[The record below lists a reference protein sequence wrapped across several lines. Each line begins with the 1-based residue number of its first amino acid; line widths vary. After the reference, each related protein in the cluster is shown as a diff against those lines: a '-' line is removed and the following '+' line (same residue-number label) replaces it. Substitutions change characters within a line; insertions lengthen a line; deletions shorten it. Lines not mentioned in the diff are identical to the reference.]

1 MASTTKYAGT
11 VTQTTGGHYVSFDYL
26 NNIRNA
32 AENSHAVSS
41 ILIQGKSETKNRP
54 STISCTGFGFNLPL
68 GAEPTKII
76 VEYRHRKNTGSDYSS
91 KYPKRVVNIPA
102 PTISL
107 LGVSGFSGKGVAPT
121 TSMKTN
127 TKTFNVKGKI
137 TRAQLNSG
145 NFGCR
150 INYPTN
156 TNKWNGYLR
165 ISYVRVRVEYVLS
178 DYTVKVDAIDGYN
191 NEAFDVTLRV
201 SNKNLTRYNPSLTL
215 TTPVGFTYESYEG
228 TGKITKVN
236 NTTYRW
242 EPNVGGSGTSNV
254 TLRFTPSVTYPS
266 GSDVFTGSFTL
277 SESLNGANATKTISI
292 REKPQTGEETGTGEQ
307 GKQINKDT
315 DKYEDILK
323 VVENEAFK
331 LDMDFST
338 VDWENEDI
346 HIVLRIDNGEWYCL
360 ARETFDENT
369 PTTGIL
375 QYKLPYH
382 SSWHNY
388 DVHPIDIT
396 DTDITED
403 KKINCEFRILSFSAT
418 FYNVDRQ
425 RNEKNEGNYVMEI
438 YSIDIYTSEPT
449 GTFHKFLRV
458 QVRPSEESF
467 STPNYTFLTI
477 SEEEFD
483 RLGTGYPYVFQSDV
497 KHTTTNLSELDFYK
511 NNRLGVF
518 NNAIEDNITITTST
532 DPETGEVTE
541 TVTDSTDYANLT
553 NAEIFNNAE
562 YWSNAPTTV
571 NEYNN
576 LECEFTY
583 NENYPLYL
591 IFTGDYPETTT
602 YGYDMGTIT
611 HNNPAII
618 EKQVYK
624 GREATGNYPEPITN
638 LLDENIAETSIPN
651 LDTTETIILYD
662 FPLEEEYG
670 TDETHS
676 IRGIEVTGTIEQAD
690 EMVLSAKLV
699 SPSGETGER
708 TIILNNQDTT
718 DSQTEFRFGGLG
730 DLWGF
735 QTTDLTSLEDWEVQ
749 IFANN
754 ILLEEEANLNFGDI
768 RIGFYIEQLQEQ
780 LINVKVNGEDLS
792 YYGAF
797 IEDAQIPEGLD
808 TDTSFLSI
816 DGTDTNDAYRQ
827 NIREKTIEL
836 EMSIGECDLQTSTD
850 MLRQLTKLLVNEKD
864 EYNRPIPNTIEF
876 SHYPDVYFEYIMT
889 DTMDISTSAGAYNIK
904 AKLTIPAGTAYSKQ
918 NTSTNITG
926 FVQGIASVNPVI
938 SLKAQDN
945 VITLQETVTGQKFT
959 IGYDGDWQTGIVE
972 IDCEERKVYHKTNED
987 DTEPTDLSRY
997 VDFNSDWFNLHGEYN
1012 FNASGCTVRKVE
1024 FTERW

>member
-1 MASTTKYAGT
+1 MASVTKYAGT

-26 NNIRNA
+26 SNIRNA
-32 AENSHAVSS
+32 AEDSHAVSS

-54 STISCTGFGFNLPL
+54 STISCTGFNFNLPL

-91 KYPKRVVNIPA
+91 KYPKRVLNIPA

-107 LGVSGFSGKGVAPT
+107 LGVSGFSAKGVAPT

-137 TRAQLNSG
+137 SRAQLNSAG
-145 NFGCR
+145 FGCR

-165 ISYVRVRVEYVLS
+165 VSYVRIKVEYVLS
-178 DYTVKVDAIDGYN
+178 DYTVKVDAVDGYN
-191 NEAFDVTLRV
+191 QEPFDVTLRV
-201 SNKNLTRYNPSLTL
+201 SNKNLTRYNPTLTL
-215 TTPVGFTYESYEG
+215 TTPVGFSYESYEG
-228 TGKITKVN
+228 TGKVTRVN

-242 EPNVGGSGTSNV
+242 EPSVGGSGTSNV
-254 TLRFTPSVTYPS
+254 TVRFTPSVTYPS
-266 GSDVFTGSFTL
+266 GSDVFTGTFTL
-277 SESLNGANATKTISI
+277 SESLNGANATKTVNITERPPSKQEDVTPDAPPIIDEDNSQTNVKKYNQVKVNEIISI
-292 REKPQTGEETGTGEQ
+292 GLPTPPNLPIFFAFPIGSDG
-307 GKQINKDT
+307 N
-315 DKYEDILK
+315 ILFT
-323 VVENEAFK
+323 NQNTPIC
-331 LDMDFST
+331 M
-338 VDWENEDI
+338 
-346 HIVLRIDNGEWYCL
+346 
-360 ARETFDENT
+360 RETEEYNWQEITKYYEEEYDGYPVPQSVFDKHTIKSQTVGRYVIQIFE
-369 PTTGIL
+369 
-375 QYKLPYH
+375 YKY
-382 SSWHNY
+382 
-388 DVHPIDIT
+388 T
-396 DTDITED
+396 TDITYYAGGYDVATPLYEYYVEIIPDEED
-403 KKINCEFRILSFSAT
+403 LTIPNFTVL
-418 FYNVDRQ
+418 
-425 RNEKNEGNYVMEI
+425 
-438 YSIDIYTSEPT
+438 EPT
-449 GTFHKFLRV
+449 
-458 QVRPSEESF
+458 
-467 STPNYTFLTI
+467 
-477 SEEEFD
+477 EEELD
-483 RLGTGYPYVFQSDV
+483 RLGTGYPYVLQSDI
-497 KHTTTNLSELDFYK
+497 KHTTSDSYERDWYK
-511 NNRLGVF
+511 NNRLAVF
-518 NNAIEDNITITTST
+518 NNPIEDNITITTET
-532 DPETGEVTE
+532 DQITGEVTE
-541 TVTDSTDYANLT
+541 TVTDSTDYDNLT
-553 NAEIFNNAE
+553 PTQIFENAE
-562 YWSNAPTTV
+562 YWSSETGGL

-576 LECEFTY
+576 VDCDFTY

-602 YGYDMGTIT
+602 LGYDRGTIT

-624 GREATGNYPEPITN
+624 GREPTGNYPEPISN

-651 LDTTETIILYD
+651 LDTIETIVLYD
-662 FPLEEEYG
+662 FPLDEDYG

-690 EMVLSAKLV
+690 EMVLSAKIV

-708 TIILNNQDTT
+708 TIIINNQDTV
-718 DSQTEFRFGGLG
+718 DSETEFKFGGLG

-768 RIGFYIEQLQEQ
+768 RVGFYIEQLQEQ

-797 IEDAQIPEGLD
+797 IEDAEIPEGLD

-889 DTMDISTSAGAYNIK
+889 DTMDITTSAGSYNIK

-926 FVQGIASVNPVI
+926 FVQGIASVNPII

-987 DTEPTDLSRY
+987 DTEPTDLSKY

>member
-1 MASTTKYAGT
+1 MASVTKYAGT
-11 VTQTTGGHYVSFDYL
+11 VTQTTGGPFVPFDYL
-26 NNIRNA
+26 GNIRNA

-41 ILIQGKSETKNRP
+41 ILIQGKHETKTRP
-54 STISCTGFGFNLPL
+54 SMISCTGFNFNLPL

-91 KYPKRVVNIPA
+91 KHPKRVLNIPA

-121 TSMKTN
+121 TSMKTS

-150 INYPTN
+150 INYPAN

-178 DYTVKVDAIDGYN
+178 DYTVKVDAVDGYN
-191 NEAFDVTLRV
+191 NEPFDVTLRV
-201 SNKNLTRYNPSLTL
+201 SNKNLTKYNPSLTL
-215 TTPVGFTYESYEG
+215 TVPVGFSYESYEG

-242 EPNVGGSGTSNV
+242 EPNVGGSGSSNV
-254 TLRFTPSVTYPS
+254 TLSFIPSVTYPS
-266 GSDVFTGSFTL
+266 GSGVFTGTFTL
-277 SESLNGANATKTISI
+277 SESLNGANASKSVSI
-292 REKPQTGEETGTGEQ
+292 REKPVTSEESETGGTTDVSS
-307 GKQINKDT
+307 DT
-315 DKYEDILK
+315 DDDGNMIIDMPDDI
-323 VVENEAFK
+323 VYQVINEEFK
-331 LDMDFST
+331 FT
-338 VDWENEDI
+338 VRKEDI
-346 HIVLRIDNGEWYCL
+346 HYYETIGKWRQYIRLDPETTTIRADTETTADVRYESILDSVGILIVSDWGEEESVNYL
-360 ARETFDENT
+360 IQFTAIGEQTLSLTSNSGAVDYHFYVRPQTKGVVNSILLQ
-369 PTTGIL
+369 PTT
-375 QYKLPYH
+375 
-382 SSWHNY
+382 
-388 DVHPIDIT
+388 
-396 DTDITED
+396 
-403 KKINCEFRILSFSAT
+403 
-418 FYNVDRQ
+418 
-425 RNEKNEGNYVMEI
+425 
-438 YSIDIYTSEPT
+438 
-449 GTFHKFLRV
+449 
-458 QVRPSEESF
+458 EE
-467 STPNYTFLTI
+467 L
-477 SEEEFD
+477 D
-483 RLGTGYPYVFQSDV
+483 RLGTGYPYICQADM
-497 KHTTTNLSELDFYK
+497 KQTTTDTYKRNWYK
-511 NNRLGVF
+511 NNRIGVF
-518 NNAIEDNITITTST
+518 NNPITDNITITETT

-541 TVTDSTDYANLT
+541 TITDTTDYENLT
-553 NAEIFNNAE
+553 PNQIIENAE
-562 YWSNAPTTV
+562 YWSQDLAGINTYDNV
-571 NEYNN
+571 D
-576 LECEFTY
+576 CEFTY
-583 NENYPLYL
+583 NENYPLY
-591 IFTGDYPETTT
+591 IIITGDHTEAESAGFDP
-602 YGYDMGTIT
+602 GNIT
-611 HNNPAII
+611 FDNICII
-618 EKQVYK
+618 EKAVYSK
-624 GREATGNYPEPITN
+624 REATGNYPEPISN

-651 LDTTETIILYD
+651 LDTTETIVLYD

-708 TIILNNQDTT
+708 TIILNNQDTI
-718 DSQTEFRFGGLG
+718 DSETEFKFGGLG

-749 IFANN
+749 ICANN

-827 NIREKTIEL
+827 NIREKEIEL

-889 DTMDISTSAGAYNIK
+889 DTMDIKTSAGAYNIK

-926 FVQGIASVNPVI
+926 FVQGIASVNPII
-938 SLKAQDN
+938 SLKAQEE

-972 IDCEERKVYHKTNED
+972 IDCEERKVYHRTNED
-987 DTEPTDLSRY
+987 DTEPTDLSKY

>member
-1 MASTTKYAGT
+1 MIVMASVTKYAGT

-26 NNIRNA
+26 SNIRNA
-32 AENSHAVSS
+32 AEGSHAVSS
-41 ILIQGKSETKNRP
+41 VLIQGKSETKNRP

-137 TRAQLNSG
+137 TRAQLNSAG
-145 NFGCR
+145 FGCR

-165 ISYVRVRVEYVLS
+165 ISYVRIKVEYVLS
-178 DYTVKVDAIDGYN
+178 DYTVKVDAVDGYN
-191 NEAFDVTLRV
+191 NEPFDVTLRV
-201 SNKNLTRYNPSLTL
+201 SNKNLTRYNPTLTL
-215 TTPVGFTYESYEG
+215 TTPIGFTYDKYEG

-242 EPNVGGSGTSNV
+242 EPSVGGSGSSNV
-254 TLRFTPSVTYPS
+254 TVRFTPSVTYPS
-266 GSDVFTGSFTL
+266 GSDVFTGTFTL
-277 SESLNGANATKTISI
+277 SESLNGANASKSVSI
-292 REKPQTGEETGTGEQ
+292 REKPVTSEESETGGTTDVESDTDDDGNMVIDMPSDTVYQTQNEEFAFTIRKEDMPYHEINDDEGIWWQVVRFAPQTLTIRPDMETTADIRYQPNMGGSGGEFRVYDWGEEESVNYLIRFTVPGVRTISLVNLSGDFVDYPFYVLPQDTGVV
-307 GKQINKDT
+307 NS
-315 DKYEDILK
+315 IL
-323 VVENEAFK
+323 
-331 LDMDFST
+331 
-338 VDWENEDI
+338 
-346 HIVLRIDNGEWYCL
+346 
-360 ARETFDENT
+360 
-369 PTTGIL
+369 L
-375 QYKLPYH
+375 Q
-382 SSWHNY
+382 
-388 DVHPIDIT
+388 
-396 DTDITED
+396 
-403 KKINCEFRILSFSAT
+403 
-418 FYNVDRQ
+418 
-425 RNEKNEGNYVMEI
+425 
-438 YSIDIYTSEPT
+438 
-449 GTFHKFLRV
+449 
-458 QVRPSEESF
+458 PSEEE
-467 STPNYTFLTI
+467 T
-477 SEEEFD
+477 D
-483 RLGTGYPYVFQSDV
+483 RLGTGYPYIAQADM
-497 KHTTTNLSELDFYK
+497 KQTTTDTYKRNWYK
-511 NNRLGVF
+511 NNRIGVF
-518 NNAIEDNITITTST
+518 NNPITDNITITTET
-532 DPETGEVTE
+532 DQDTGEITE
-541 TVTDSTDYANLT
+541 TITDTTDYQNLT
-553 NAEIFNNAE
+553 TSQIIENAE
-562 YWSNAPTTV
+562 YWSQDLAGINQYEGV
-571 NEYNN
+571 D
-576 LECEFTY
+576 CEFTY

-591 IFTGDYPETTT
+591 IITGDHTEAESAGFDP
-602 YGYDMGTIT
+602 GNIT
-611 HNNPAII
+611 FNNVNII
-618 EKQVYK
+618 EKSVYK
-624 GREATGNYPEPITN
+624 GREQTGNYPEPISN

-708 TIILNNQDTT
+708 TIIINNQDTM

-797 IEDAQIPEGLD
+797 IEDAKIPEGLD

-827 NIREKTIEL
+827 NIREKVIEL

-889 DTMDISTSAGAYNIK
+889 DTMDITTSAGSYTIK

-926 FVQGIASVNPVI
+926 FVQGIASVNPII

-987 DTEPTDLSRY
+987 DTEPTDLSKY

>member
-1 MASTTKYAGT
+1 MASVTKYAGT
-11 VTQTTGGHYVSFDYL
+11 VSQTTGGHYVSFDYL
-26 NNIRNA
+26 SNIRNA
-32 AENSHAVSS
+32 AEDSHAVSS

-127 TKTFNVKGKI
+127 TKTFDVKGKI
-137 TRAQLNSG
+137 TRAQLNSSG
-145 NFGCR
+145 FGCR

-178 DYTVKVDAIDGYN
+178 DYTVKVDAVDGYN
-191 NEAFDVTLRV
+191 NEPFDVTLRV
-201 SNKNLTRYNPSLTL
+201 SNKNLTRYNPTLTL
-215 TTPVGFTYESYEG
+215 TTPVGFSYESYEG

-242 EPNVGGSGTSNV
+242 EPSVGGSGSSNV
-254 TLRFTPSVTYPS
+254 TVRFTPSVTYPS
-266 GSDVFTGSFTL
+266 GSSVFTGTFTL
-277 SESLNGANATKTISI
+277 SESLNGANATKTVSI
-292 REKPQTGEETGTGEQ
+292 REKPVTSDETAP
-307 GKQINKDT
+307 DS
-315 DKYEDILK
+315 
-323 VVENEAFK
+323 A
-331 LDMDFST
+331 
-338 VDWENEDI
+338 
-346 HIVLRIDNGEWYCL
+346 
-360 ARETFDENT
+360 
-369 PTTGIL
+369 
-375 QYKLPYH
+375 
-382 SSWHNY
+382 
-388 DVHPIDIT
+388 PIIT
-396 DTDITED
+396 DDGTSPVPINWVKTVINEEITNNIENVLTKPFGAFFGFPCNNRGEPLLLEQNTKMQWKRPPSNLWLLITEYVQGD
-403 KKINCEFRILSFSAT
+403 GYIGRISESAGFNRFVFRGT
-418 FYNVDRQ
+418 DVGKYVFYYFGSDDVSQ
-425 RNEKNEGNYVMEI
+425 SEGNWEDFKDLTP
-438 YSIDIYTSEPT
+438 DISYFFE
-449 GTFHKFLRV
+449 
-458 QVRPSEESF
+458 VRPDDDDL
-467 STPNYTFLTI
+467 TVPNFTVLEP

-483 RLGTGYPYVFQSDV
+483 RLGTGYPYVLQSSI
-497 KHTTTNLSELDFYK
+497 KHTTTDTYERDWYK
-511 NNRLGVF
+511 NNRIGVF
-518 NNAIEDNITITTST
+518 NNAISDNITITTET
-532 DPETGEVTE
+532 DPITGEVTE

-562 YWSNAPTTV
+562 YWSNAPTIV

-602 YGYDMGTIT
+602 LGYDMGTIT

-618 EKQVYK
+618 EKQVYR
-624 GREATGNYPEPITN
+624 GREATGNYPEPISN

-651 LDTTETIILYD
+651 LDTTETIVLYD

-708 TIILNNQDTT
+708 TIIINNQDTI

-889 DTMDISTSAGAYNIK
+889 DTMDISTSAGAYTIK

-987 DTEPTDLSRY
+987 DTEPTDLSKY

>member
-1 MASTTKYAGT
+1 MASVTKYAGT
-11 VTQTTGGHYVSFDYL
+11 VTQTQGGPFVPFDYL

-32 AENSHAVSS
+32 AESSHAVSS
-41 ILIQGKSETKNRP
+41 ILIQGKHETKTRP
-54 STISCTGFGFNLPL
+54 SMISCTGFGFNLPL

-107 LGVSGFSGKGVAPT
+107 LGVSGFSAKGVAPT
-121 TSMKTN
+121 TTMKTN
-127 TKTFNVKGKI
+127 TKTFDVKGKI

-150 INYPTN
+150 INYPAN

-165 ISYVRVRVEYVLS
+165 ISYVRIKVEYVLS
-178 DYTVKVDAIDGYN
+178 DYTVKVDAVDGYN
-191 NEAFDVTLRV
+191 NEAFDVTLRI

-215 TTPVGFTYESYEG
+215 TTPVGFTYNSYEG
-228 TGKITKVN
+228 TGRVTKVN

-242 EPNVGGSGTSNV
+242 EPKVGGSGTSNV
-254 TLRFTPSVTYPS
+254 TVRFTPSVTYPS
-266 GSDVFTGSFTL
+266 GSGVFTGSFTL
-277 SESLNGANATKTISI
+277 SESLNGSNATKTVSI
-292 REKPQTGEETGTGEQ
+292 REKPVTSDETAPDTQVIPMDKEEVDTSIHFIRRDEVVAIPIRLTQEETEWLREDETRYYYIELYGNPGYGDTYATSYRYGVRKLSDGRWLSVPYMDIVSDCVLDDGTITHFRTVPGSASTSLDTVM
-307 GKQINKDT
+307 KFPSTINYPT
-315 DKYEDILK
+315 EL
-323 VVENEAFK
+323 A
-331 LDMDFST
+331 
-338 VDWENEDI
+338 
-346 HIVLRIDNGEWYCL
+346 LRI
-360 ARETFDENT
+360 REVVGYTVRT
-369 PTTGIL
+369 IR
-375 QYKLPYH
+375 K
-382 SSWHNY
+382 
-388 DVHPIDIT
+388 V
-396 DTDITED
+396 
-403 KKINCEFRILSFSAT
+403 KINLIPSDLTIPNFTVL
-418 FYNVDRQ
+418 
-425 RNEKNEGNYVMEI
+425 
-438 YSIDIYTSEPT
+438 EPT
-449 GTFHKFLRV
+449 
-458 QVRPSEESF
+458 
-467 STPNYTFLTI
+467 
-477 SEEEFD
+477 EEELD
-483 RLGTGYPYVFQSDV
+483 RLGTGYPYVLQSSV
-497 KHTTTNLSELDFYK
+497 KHTTSGTYERDWYR

-518 NNAIEDNITITTST
+518 NNAISDNITITTET

-541 TVTDSTDYANLT
+541 TITDSTDYDNLT
-553 NAEIFNNAE
+553 PTQIFENAE
-562 YWSNAPTTV
+562 YWSSETGGL
-571 NEYNN
+571 NEYNTVD
-576 LECEFTY
+576 CEFTY

-591 IFTGDYPETTT
+591 IFTGDYPETST

-618 EKQVYK
+618 EKSVYK
-624 GREATGNYPEPITN
+624 GREATGNYPEPISN

-651 LDTTETIILYD
+651 LDTTETIVLYD
-662 FPLEEEYG
+662 FPLDEDYG

-699 SPSGETGER
+699 SPSGETGDR
-708 TIILNNQDTT
+708 TIIINNQDTT
-718 DSQTEFRFGGLG
+718 DSQTEFKFGGLG

-735 QTTDLTSLEDWEVQ
+735 QTTDLTHLNDWEVQ

-797 IEDAQIPEGLD
+797 IEDAKIPEGLD

-889 DTMDISTSAGAYNIK
+889 DTMDISTSAGAYTIK

-972 IDCEERKVYHKTNED
+972 IDCEERKVYHRTNED
-987 DTEPTDLSRY
+987 DTEPTDLSKY

>member
-1 MASTTKYAGT
+1 MASVTKYAGT

-26 NNIRNA
+26 SNIMNA

-54 STISCTGFGFNLPL
+54 STISCTGFNFNLPL
-68 GAEPTKII
+68 GAEPVKIV

-137 TRAQLNSG
+137 TRAQLNSTG
-145 NFGCR
+145 FGCR

-165 ISYVRVRVEYVLS
+165 VSYVRVRVEYVLS
-178 DYTVKVDAIDGYN
+178 DYTVKVDAVDGYN
-191 NEAFDVTLRV
+191 NEAFDVTLRI
-201 SNKNLTRYNPSLTL
+201 SNKNLTRYNPTLTL

-228 TGKITKVN
+228 TGRVTKVN

-242 EPNVGGSGTSNV
+242 EPSVGGVGTSNV
-254 TLRFTPSVTYPS
+254 TLRFLPGVTYPS
-266 GSDVFTGSFTL
+266 GSGVFTGAFTL
-277 SESLNGANATKTISI
+277 SESLNGANATKTVSI
-292 REKPQTGEETGTGEQ
+292 REKPVT
-307 GKQINKDT
+307 
-315 DKYEDILK
+315 
-323 VVENEAFK
+323 
-331 LDMDFST
+331 
-338 VDWENEDI
+338 
-346 HIVLRIDNGEWYCL
+346 
-360 ARETFDENT
+360 
-369 PTTGIL
+369 
-375 QYKLPYH
+375 
-382 SSWHNY
+382 
-388 DVHPIDIT
+388 
-396 DTDITED
+396 
-403 KKINCEFRILSFSAT
+403 
-418 FYNVDRQ
+418 
-425 RNEKNEGNYVMEI
+425 
-438 YSIDIYTSEPT
+438 
-449 GTFHKFLRV
+449 
-458 QVRPSEESF
+458 SEESETGGTTDVSSDTDDDGNMIIDMPSDTVYQVINEEF
-467 STPNYTFLTI
+467 KFIVRKEDMHYREGGLDYWVQRVKVDPATTTI
-477 SEEEFD
+477 SADTETTANIEYRPFSDGVGELRVYNWGEEESVNFLIRFTAYGVQTLSLTSNGGAVDYHFYVRPQDSGVVNSILLQPTSEEQD
-483 RLGTGYPYVFQSDV
+483 RLGNGYPYIAQADM
-497 KHTTTNLSELDFYK
+497 KQTTTDTIKRNWYK
-511 NNRLGVF
+511 NNRIGVF
-518 NNAIEDNITITTST
+518 NNPISANITITETT

-541 TVTDSTDYANLT
+541 TVTDTTDYENLT
-553 NAEIFNNAE
+553 PNQIIENAE
-562 YWSNAPTTV
+562 YWSQDLAGINQYDNV
-571 NEYNN
+571 D
-576 LECEFTY
+576 CEFTY
-583 NENYPLYL
+583 NENYPLY
-591 IFTGDYPETTT
+591 IIITGDHTEAESAGFDP
-602 YGYDMGTIT
+602 GNIT
-611 HNNPAII
+611 FDNVCII

-624 GREATGNYPEPITN
+624 GREQTGNYPEPISN

-651 LDTTETIILYD
+651 LDTTETIVLYD

-708 TIILNNQDTT
+708 TIIINNQDTT

-768 RIGFYIEQLQEQ
+768 RIGFYIEELQEQ

-938 SLKAQDN
+938 SLKAQED

-972 IDCEERKVYHKTNED
+972 IDCEERRVYHRTNED
-987 DTEPTDLSRY
+987 DTEPTDLSKY

>member
-11 VTQTTGGHYVSFDYL
+11 VTQTTGGHYVTFDYL
-26 NNIRNA
+26 SNIRNA
-32 AENSHAVSS
+32 AEDSHAVSS

-54 STISCTGFGFNLPL
+54 STISCTGFNFNLPL

-91 KYPKRVVNIPA
+91 KHPKRVVNIPA

-107 LGVSGFSGKGVAPT
+107 LGVSGFSAKGVAPT

-137 TRAQLNSG
+137 TRAQLNSTG
-145 NFGCR
+145 FGCR

-165 ISYVRVRVEYVLS
+165 VSYVRVRVEYVLS
-178 DYTVKVDAIDGYN
+178 DYTVKVDAVDGYN
-191 NEAFDVTLRV
+191 NEPFDVTLRV
-201 SNKNLTRYNPSLTL
+201 SNKNLTKYNPTLTL
-215 TTPVGFTYESYEG
+215 TTPVGFTYDKYEG

-242 EPNVGGSGTSNV
+242 EPSVGGSGSSNV
-254 TLRFTPSVTYPS
+254 TLSFTPSVTYPS
-266 GSDVFTGSFTL
+266 GADVFTGTFAL
-277 SESLNGANATKTISI
+277 SESLNGANASKSVSI
-292 REKPQTGEETGTGEQ
+292 REKPVTSDETAPDSAPVITDDDKVPVPIKWVKTLAYEEITNSLENVLTKPYCVIFGFPCNDKGEPLYLERNTRIQWRYSNSTQWHFATIYDPSYGYVGYAERSEGFNEIVIRGVEVGKYVFYCFASDRWNGTW
-307 GKQINKDT
+307 KDYKNLT
-315 DKYEDILK
+315 PNISYFFE
-323 VVENEAFK
+323 V
-331 LDMDFST
+331 
-338 VDWENEDI
+338 
-346 HIVLRIDNGEWYCL
+346 RP
-360 ARETFDENT
+360 DENNLT
-369 PTTGIL
+369 VPNFTVL
-375 QYKLPYH
+375 
-382 SSWHNY
+382 
-388 DVHPIDIT
+388 
-396 DTDITED
+396 
-403 KKINCEFRILSFSAT
+403 
-418 FYNVDRQ
+418 
-425 RNEKNEGNYVMEI
+425 
-438 YSIDIYTSEPT
+438 EPT
-449 GTFHKFLRV
+449 
-458 QVRPSEESF
+458 
-467 STPNYTFLTI
+467 
-477 SEEEFD
+477 EEELD
-483 RLGTGYPYVFQSDV
+483 RLGTGYPYVLQSDV
-497 KHTTTNLSELDFYK
+497 KHTTSDTYERDWYR

-518 NNAIEDNITITTST
+518 NNPISANITITETT

-541 TVTDSTDYANLT
+541 TITDSTDYANLT

-562 YWSNAPTTV
+562 YWSNAPTIV

-602 YGYDMGTIT
+602 LGYDMGTIT

-624 GREATGNYPEPITN
+624 GREATGNYPEPISN

-708 TIILNNQDTT
+708 TIIINNQDTI
-718 DSQTEFRFGGLG
+718 DSDTEFKFGGLG

-735 QTTDLTSLEDWEVQ
+735 QTTDLTSLNDWEVQ

-797 IEDAQIPEGLD
+797 IEDAKIPEGLD

-889 DTMDISTSAGAYNIK
+889 DTMDITTSAGAYTIK

-926 FVQGIASVNPVI
+926 FVQGIASVNPII

-945 VITLQETVTGQKFT
+945 VITLQETITGQKFT

-987 DTEPTDLSRY
+987 DTEPTDLSKY

>member
-1 MASTTKYAGT
+1 MASVTKYAGT
-11 VTQTTGGHYVSFDYL
+11 VTQTMGGPFVPFDYL

-41 ILIQGKSETKNRP
+41 ILIQGKHETKTRP
-54 STISCTGFGFNLPL
+54 SMISCTGFGFNLPL
-68 GAEPTKII
+68 GAEPVKIV

-91 KYPKRVVNIPA
+91 KHPKRVLNIPA

-127 TKTFNVKGKI
+127 TKTFDVKGKI

-150 INYPTN
+150 INYPAN

-165 ISYVRVRVEYVLS
+165 ISYVRIKVEYVLS
-178 DYTVKVDAIDGYN
+178 DYTVKVDAVDGYN

-201 SNKNLTRYNPSLTL
+201 SNKNLTRYNPTLTL
-215 TTPVGFTYESYEG
+215 TTPIGFTYDKYEG
-228 TGKITKVN
+228 TGKVTRVN

-242 EPNVGGSGTSNV
+242 EPSVGGSGTSNV
-254 TLRFTPSVTYPS
+254 SLRFIPSVTYPS
-266 GSDVFTGSFTL
+266 GSDVFTGTFTL
-277 SESLNGANATKTISI
+277 SESLNGANASRTVSI
-292 REKPQTGEETGTGEQ
+292 RERPQTSDETAPDEQVIPVEETDISIHFIRLDEGVTFPIRLTQEEVEWLREDETRYYYILLYGNPSYGDTYTTSYHYGVRRLSDGQWLSVTHVDIMSDCVLDDGTVTHFLLNRTNPTLYHLDTVMRLNSWIKYPKELALVIMRGVGYEQ
-307 GKQINKDT
+307 ETIR
-315 DKYEDILK
+315 K
-323 VVENEAFK
+323 V
-331 LDMDFST
+331 
-338 VDWENEDI
+338 
-346 HIVLRIDNGEWYCL
+346 
-360 ARETFDENT
+360 
-369 PTTGIL
+369 
-375 QYKLPYH
+375 
-382 SSWHNY
+382 
-388 DVHPIDIT
+388 
-396 DTDITED
+396 
-403 KKINCEFRILSFSAT
+403 KINPIPSDLTIPNFTVL
-418 FYNVDRQ
+418 
-425 RNEKNEGNYVMEI
+425 
-438 YSIDIYTSEPT
+438 EPT
-449 GTFHKFLRV
+449 
-458 QVRPSEESF
+458 
-467 STPNYTFLTI
+467 
-477 SEEEFD
+477 EEEFD
-483 RLGTGYPYVFQSDV
+483 RLGDGYPYVLQSDI
-497 KHTTTNLSELDFYK
+497 KHTTSDTYERDWYK

-518 NNAIEDNITITTST
+518 NNAIEDNITITETT

-541 TVTDSTDYANLT
+541 TVTDSTDYENLT
-553 NAEIFNNAE
+553 TSQILENAE
-562 YWSNAPTTV
+562 YWSNAPTIV
-571 NEYNN
+571 NKYNN

-602 YGYDMGTIT
+602 RGYDMGTIT

-618 EKQVYK
+618 EKQVYR
-624 GREATGNYPEPITN
+624 GREPTGNYPEPISN
-638 LLDENIAETSIPN
+638 LLDENIAETSIPK
-651 LDTTETIILYD
+651 LDTTETIVLYD
-662 FPLEEEYG
+662 FPLDEDYG

-708 TIILNNQDTT
+708 TIIINNQDTT
-718 DSQTEFRFGGLG
+718 DSQTEFKFGGLG

-735 QTTDLTSLEDWEVQ
+735 QTTDLTHLNDWEVQ

-797 IEDAQIPEGLD
+797 IEDAEIPEGLD

-827 NIREKTIEL
+827 NIREKTITL

-926 FVQGIASVNPVI
+926 FVQGIASVNPII

-987 DTEPTDLSRY
+987 DTEPTDLSKY

>member
-11 VTQTTGGHYVSFDYL
+11 VTQTTGGHYVTFDYL
-26 NNIRNA
+26 SNIRNA
-32 AENSHAVSS
+32 AEDSHAVSS

-54 STISCTGFGFNLPL
+54 STISCTGFNFNLPL

-107 LGVSGFSGKGVAPT
+107 LGVSGFSAKGVAPT
-121 TSMKTN
+121 TTMKTN

-137 TRAQLNSG
+137 TRAQLNSSG
-145 NFGCR
+145 FGCR

-165 ISYVRVRVEYVLS
+165 VSYVRVRVEYVLS

-191 NEAFDVTLRV
+191 NEPFDVTLRI
-201 SNKNLTRYNPSLTL
+201 SNKNLTRYNPTLTL
-215 TTPVGFTYESYEG
+215 TTPVGFSYESYEG

-242 EPNVGGSGTSNV
+242 EPMVGGSGSSNV
-254 TLRFTPSVTYPS
+254 TVRFTPSVTYPS
-266 GSDVFTGSFTL
+266 GSDVFTGTFTL

-292 REKPQTGEETGTGEQ
+292 REKPPSEQEDVDPDEPISDGGTASVTEETV
-307 GKQINKDT
+307 INVLRNNDFTLILEDIIPETAREYIIRLVFIDGDT
-315 DKYEDILK
+315 DMSFTYNSQEVHKTVQDGNVMYTVNMNVLDVGVWNITKPSKYY
-323 VVENEAFK
+323 VNVEAHN
-331 LDMDFST
+331 
-338 VDWENEDI
+338 N
-346 HIVLRIDNGEWYCL
+346 
-360 ARETFDENT
+360 
-369 PTTGIL
+369 
-375 QYKLPYH
+375 
-382 SSWHNY
+382 SS
-388 DVHPIDIT
+388 
-396 DTDITED
+396 
-403 KKINCEFRILSFSAT
+403 
-418 FYNVDRQ
+418 
-425 RNEKNEGNYVMEI
+425 
-438 YSIDIYTSEPT
+438 IYTLGNFYINVIPQETDLTVPFFT
-449 GTFHKFLRV
+449 ILE
-458 QVRPSEESF
+458 PSEEEM
-467 STPNYTFLTI
+467 N
-477 SEEEFD
+477 
-483 RLGTGYPYVFQSDV
+483 RLGSGYTYIAQSDI
-497 KHTTTNLSELDFYK
+497 KHTTSDTYERDWYK

-518 NNAIEDNITITTST
+518 NNPISDNITITETT

-541 TVTDSTDYANLT
+541 TITDSTDYANLT

-562 YWSNAPTTV
+562 YWSNAPTIV

-624 GREATGNYPEPITN
+624 GREATGNYPEPISN

-651 LDTTETIILYD
+651 LDTTETIVLYD
-662 FPLEEEYG
+662 FPLDEDYG

-708 TIILNNQDTT
+708 TIILNNQDTI
-718 DSQTEFRFGGLG
+718 DSQTEFKFGGLG

-735 QTTDLTSLEDWEVQ
+735 QTTDLTHLNDWEVQ

-768 RIGFYIEQLQEQ
+768 RIGFYIEELQEQ
-780 LINVKVNGEDLS
+780 LINVRVNGEDLS

-797 IEDAQIPEGLD
+797 IEDAKIPEGLD

-889 DTMDISTSAGAYNIK
+889 DTMDISTSAGAYTIK

-938 SLKAQDN
+938 SLKAQED

-959 IGYDGDWQTGIVE
+959 IGYDGNWQTGIVE

-987 DTEPTDLSRY
+987 DTEPTDLSKY

>member
-1 MASTTKYAGT
+1 
-11 VTQTTGGHYVSFDYL
+11 V
-26 NNIRNA
+26 
-32 AENSHAVSS
+32 
-41 ILIQGKSETKNRP
+41 
-54 STISCTGFGFNLPL
+54 
-68 GAEPTKII
+68 
-76 VEYRHRKNTGSDYSS
+76 
-91 KYPKRVVNIPA
+91 
-102 PTISL
+102 
-107 LGVSGFSGKGVAPT
+107 
-121 TSMKTN
+121 
-127 TKTFNVKGKI
+127 
-137 TRAQLNSG
+137 
-145 NFGCR
+145 
-150 INYPTN
+150 
-156 TNKWNGYLR
+156 
-165 ISYVRVRVEYVLS
+165 SYVRVRVEYVLS
-178 DYTVKVDAIDGYN
+178 DYTVKVDAVDGYN
-191 NEAFDVTLRV
+191 NEPFDVTLRV
-201 SNKNLTRYNPSLTL
+201 SNKNLTRYNPTLTL
-215 TTPVGFTYESYEG
+215 TVPIGFTYNSYEG
-228 TGKITKVN
+228 TGKVTRVN

-242 EPNVGGSGTSNV
+242 EPSVGGSGTSNV
-254 TLRFTPSVTYPS
+254 TVRFTPSVTYPS
-266 GSDVFTGSFTL
+266 GSSVFTGAFTL
-277 SESLNGANATKTISI
+277 SESLNGANATKSVSI
-292 REKPQTGEETGTGEQ
+292 REKPVTNEESESEPILPDGAEATVEEQTVINVIAGNDFVLDLGGPMGTPFIPEGLYFDYLDF
-307 GKQINKDT
+307 G
-315 DKYEDILK
+315 DISYDGPTQSRNRYLTPNLCMAYAFSGQVVNGNWRITKPLK
-323 VVENEAFK
+323 VYVSQRATHSDPPSRSWIINVIPSEDDLTIPNF
-331 LDMDFST
+331 T
-338 VDWENEDI
+338 V
-346 HIVLRIDNGEWYCL
+346 L
-360 ARETFDENT
+360 
-369 PTTGIL
+369 
-375 QYKLPYH
+375 
-382 SSWHNY
+382 
-388 DVHPIDIT
+388 
-396 DTDITED
+396 
-403 KKINCEFRILSFSAT
+403 
-418 FYNVDRQ
+418 
-425 RNEKNEGNYVMEI
+425 
-438 YSIDIYTSEPT
+438 EPT
-449 GTFHKFLRV
+449 
-458 QVRPSEESF
+458 
-467 STPNYTFLTI
+467 
-477 SEEEFD
+477 EEELD
-483 RLGTGYPYVFQSDV
+483 RLGTGYPYVLQSDL
-497 KHTTTNLSELDFYK
+497 KHTTSDTYERDWYR
-511 NNRLGVF
+511 NNRIGVF
-518 NNAIEDNITITTST
+518 NNAISDNITITETT

-541 TVTDSTDYANLT
+541 TITDSTDYDNLT
-553 NAEIFNNAE
+553 PTQIFENAE
-562 YWSNAPTTV
+562 YWSSETGGL

-576 LECEFTY
+576 VDCDFTY

-591 IFTGDYPETTT
+591 IFTGDYPETST

-618 EKQVYK
+618 EKTVYK
-624 GREATGNYPEPITN
+624 GREQTGNYPEPISN

-651 LDTTETIILYD
+651 LDTTETIVLYD

-708 TIILNNQDTT
+708 TIIINNQDTT
-718 DSQTEFRFGGLG
+718 DSQTEFKFGGLG

-735 QTTDLTSLEDWEVQ
+735 QTTDLTHLNDWEVQ

-797 IEDAQIPEGLD
+797 IEDAKIPEGLD

-864 EYNRPIPNTIEF
+864 EYNRPIPNTIEY

-889 DTMDISTSAGAYNIK
+889 DTMDITTSAGSYNIK

-972 IDCEERKVYHKTNED
+972 IDCEERRVYHRTNED
-987 DTEPTDLSRY
+987 DTEPTDLSKY

>member
-11 VTQTTGGHYVSFDYL
+11 VTQTTGGHYVTFDYL
-26 NNIRNA
+26 SNIRNA
-32 AENSHAVSS
+32 AEDSHAVSS
-41 ILIQGKSETKNRP
+41 VLIQGKAETKNRP
-54 STISCTGFGFNLPL
+54 STISCTGFNFNLPL

-107 LGVSGFSGKGVAPT
+107 LGVSGFSAKGVAPT
-121 TSMKTN
+121 TTMKTN

-137 TRAQLNSG
+137 TRAQLNSAG
-145 NFGCR
+145 FGCR

-178 DYTVKVDAIDGYN
+178 DYTVKVDAVDGYN
-191 NEAFDVTLRV
+191 GEAFDVTLRI

-215 TTPVGFTYESYEG
+215 TTPVGFSYKSYEG
-228 TGKITKVN
+228 TGRVTKVN

-242 EPNVGGSGTSNV
+242 EPSVGGSGSSNV

-266 GSDVFTGSFTL
+266 GSDVFTGTFTL
-277 SESLNGANATKTISI
+277 SESLNGANASKSVSI
-292 REKPQTGEETGTGEQ
+292 REKPVTSDETAPDTQVIPMEKEVDTSIHFIRRDEVVTLPIRLTQEETEWLREDETHYYHISLYGNPSYGDTYTNYYNFGVRGLSDGHWGDTPSVELVSDCVLDDGTVTYFLGDRRVPTFCLDTVMRLESF
-307 GKQINKDT
+307 INYPTELALVIRDGVGYIVRT
-315 DKYEDILK
+315 IRK
-323 VVENEAFK
+323 V
-331 LDMDFST
+331 
-338 VDWENEDI
+338 
-346 HIVLRIDNGEWYCL
+346 
-360 ARETFDENT
+360 
-369 PTTGIL
+369 
-375 QYKLPYH
+375 
-382 SSWHNY
+382 
-388 DVHPIDIT
+388 
-396 DTDITED
+396 
-403 KKINCEFRILSFSAT
+403 KINI
-418 FYNVDRQ
+418 
-425 RNEKNEGNYVMEI
+425 I
-438 YSIDIYTSEPT
+438 
-449 GTFHKFLRV
+449 
-458 QVRPSEESF
+458 PSDL
-467 STPNYTFLTI
+467 TVPNFTFLSL
-477 SEEEFD
+477 SEEELD
-483 RLGTGYPYVFQSDV
+483 RLGTGYPYVLQSDI
-497 KHTTTNLSELDFYK
+497 KHTTSDTYERDWYK

-518 NNAIEDNITITTST
+518 NNPISDNITITTST
-532 DPETGEVTE
+532 DPVTGEVTE
-541 TVTDSTDYANLT
+541 TITDSTDYDNLT
-553 NAEIFNNAE
+553 PSQILENAE
-562 YWSNAPTTV
+562 YWSNAPTIV

-591 IFTGDYPETTT
+591 IFTGDYPETST

-624 GREATGNYPEPITN
+624 GREQTGNYPEPISN
-638 LLDENIAETSIPN
+638 LLDENIAETSIPK
-651 LDTTETIILYD
+651 LDTTETIVLYD

-708 TIILNNQDTT
+708 TIIINNQDTT
-718 DSQTEFRFGGLG
+718 DSQTEFKFGGLG

-827 NIREKTIEL
+827 NIREKTITL

-889 DTMDISTSAGAYNIK
+889 DTMDITTSAGAYTIK

-987 DTEPTDLSRY
+987 DTEPTDLSKY

>member
-1 MASTTKYAGT
+1 MASVTKYAGT
-11 VTQTTGGHYVSFDYL
+11 VTQTMGGPFVPFDYL

-41 ILIQGKSETKNRP
+41 ILIQGKHETKPRP
-54 STISCTGFGFNLPL
+54 SMISCTGFGFNLPL
-68 GAEPTKII
+68 GAEPTKIV

-91 KYPKRVVNIPA
+91 KYPKRVLNIPA

-137 TRAQLNSG
+137 SRAQLNSTG
-145 NFGCR
+145 FGCR
-150 INYPTN
+150 INYPPN

-178 DYTVKVDAIDGYN
+178 DYTVKVDAVDGYN

-215 TTPVGFTYESYEG
+215 TTPVGFSYESYEG
-228 TGKITKVN
+228 TGKVTRVN

-242 EPNVGGSGTSNV
+242 EPMVGGSGTSNV
-254 TLRFTPSVTYPS
+254 TVRFIPSVTYPS
-266 GSDVFTGSFTL
+266 GSGVFTGAFTL
-277 SESLNGANATKTISI
+277 SESLNGANASKSVSI
-292 REKPQTGEETGTGEQ
+292 REKPQTSEESETGGTTDVESDTDDDGNMIIDMPSDTVYQTINEDFTFTIRKEDMPYNETGRFWEQRINGDPQTTNIFLDSLPPDVICEIEIEGNGFHVFVFDWGEEESINLIIRFTALGVQTLTLLNPNNEYVDYPFYVMPQ
-307 GKQINKDT
+307 GKEVVNS
-315 DKYEDILK
+315 IL
-323 VVENEAFK
+323 
-331 LDMDFST
+331 
-338 VDWENEDI
+338 
-346 HIVLRIDNGEWYCL
+346 
-360 ARETFDENT
+360 
-369 PTTGIL
+369 L
-375 QYKLPYH
+375 Q
-382 SSWHNY
+382 
-388 DVHPIDIT
+388 
-396 DTDITED
+396 
-403 KKINCEFRILSFSAT
+403 
-418 FYNVDRQ
+418 
-425 RNEKNEGNYVMEI
+425 
-438 YSIDIYTSEPT
+438 
-449 GTFHKFLRV
+449 
-458 QVRPSEESF
+458 PSEEE
-467 STPNYTFLTI
+467 T
-477 SEEEFD
+477 D
-483 RLGTGYPYVFQSDV
+483 RLGTGYAYICQADM
-497 KHTTTNLSELDFYK
+497 KQTTTDTYKRDWYK
-511 NNRLGVF
+511 NNRIGVF
-518 NNAIEDNITITTST
+518 NNPITDNITITTET
-532 DPETGEVTE
+532 DPDTGEVTE
-541 TVTDSTDYANLT
+541 TVTDTTDYENLT
-553 NAEIFNNAE
+553 PNQIIENAE
-562 YWSNAPTTV
+562 YWSQDLAGINQYDNV
-571 NEYNN
+571 D
-576 LECEFTY
+576 CDFTY
-583 NENYPLYL
+583 NENYPLY
-591 IFTGDYPETTT
+591 IIITGDHTEAESAGFDP
-602 YGYDMGTIT
+602 GNIT
-611 HNNPAII
+611 FDNICI
-618 EKQVYK
+618 VEKQVYK
-624 GREATGNYPEPITN
+624 GREPTGNYPEPISN

-651 LDTTETIILYD
+651 LDTTETIVLYD

-708 TIILNNQDTT
+708 TIILNNQDTV
-718 DSQTEFRFGGLG
+718 DSQTEFKFGGLG

-797 IEDAQIPEGLD
+797 IEDVEIPEGLD

-889 DTMDISTSAGAYNIK
+889 DTMDISTSAGAYTIK

-926 FVQGIASVNPVI
+926 FVQGIASVNPII

-972 IDCEERKVYHKTNED
+972 IDCEERRVYHRTNED
-987 DTEPTDLSRY
+987 DTEPTDLSKY

>member
-1 MASTTKYAGT
+1 MASVTKYAGT
-11 VTQTTGGHYVSFDYL
+11 VTQTMGGPFVLFDYL
-26 NNIRNA
+26 INIRNA
-32 AENSHAVSS
+32 AESSHAVSS
-41 ILIQGKSETKNRP
+41 ILIQGKHETKPRP
-54 STISCTGFGFNLPL
+54 SMISCTGFGFNLPL
-68 GAEPTKII
+68 GAEPVKIV

-127 TKTFNVKGKI
+127 TKTFNVKGKL

-150 INYPTN
+150 INYPAN

-178 DYTVKVDAIDGYN
+178 DYTVKVDAVDGFN
-191 NEAFDVTLRV
+191 GEAFDVTLRV
-201 SNKNLTRYNPSLTL
+201 SNKNLTKYNPTLTL
-215 TTPVGFTYESYEG
+215 TTPVGFSYESYEG
-228 TGKITKVN
+228 TGKVTRVN

-242 EPNVGGSGTSNV
+242 EPSVGGSGSSNV
-254 TLRFTPSVTYPS
+254 SLRFIPSVTYPS
-266 GSDVFTGSFTL
+266 GSGVFTGSFTL
-277 SESLNGANATKTISI
+277 SESLNGANATKTVSI
-292 REKPQTGEETGTGEQ
+292 REKPVTSDETAPDTQVIPIEEEVDTSIHFIRMDEVATIPIRLTQEEVEWLREDETHYYVIMLFHNPSYGDTYANMYAYQVRGLSDGNWLNTTSVDIVPDCVLDDGTITYFLTYSRDPTTSVDTVMKFPSTINYPTELVLSMVRGGEHTGE
-307 GKQINKDT
+307 IR
-315 DKYEDILK
+315 K
-323 VVENEAFK
+323 V
-331 LDMDFST
+331 
-338 VDWENEDI
+338 
-346 HIVLRIDNGEWYCL
+346 
-360 ARETFDENT
+360 
-369 PTTGIL
+369 
-375 QYKLPYH
+375 
-382 SSWHNY
+382 
-388 DVHPIDIT
+388 
-396 DTDITED
+396 
-403 KKINCEFRILSFSAT
+403 KINLIPSDLTIPNFTVL
-418 FYNVDRQ
+418 
-425 RNEKNEGNYVMEI
+425 
-438 YSIDIYTSEPT
+438 EPT
-449 GTFHKFLRV
+449 
-458 QVRPSEESF
+458 
-467 STPNYTFLTI
+467 
-477 SEEEFD
+477 EEELD
-483 RLGTGYPYVFQSDV
+483 RLGTGYPYVFQSDI
-497 KHTTTNLSELDFYK
+497 KHTTSDTYERDWYK

-518 NNAIEDNITITTST
+518 NNPISDNITITTET
-532 DPETGEVTE
+532 DPITGEVTE
-541 TVTDSTDYANLT
+541 TVTDSTDYTNLT
-553 NAEIFNNAE
+553 PSQIIENAE
-562 YWSNAPTTV
+562 YWSENTGGN

-576 LECEFTY
+576 VECDFTY

-602 YGYDMGTIT
+602 LGYDMGTIT

-618 EKQVYK
+618 EKPVYK
-624 GREATGNYPEPITN
+624 GREATGNYPEPISN

-651 LDTTETIILYD
+651 LDTTETIVLYD

-708 TIILNNQDTT
+708 TIIINNQDTI
-718 DSQTEFRFGGLG
+718 DSQTEFKFGGLG

-735 QTTDLTSLEDWEVQ
+735 QTTDLTHLNDWEVQ

-780 LINVKVNGEDLS
+780 LINVRVNGEDLS

-797 IEDAQIPEGLD
+797 IEDVEIPEGLD

-926 FVQGIASVNPVI
+926 FVQGIASVNPII

-972 IDCEERKVYHKTNED
+972 IDCEERRVYHRTNED
-987 DTEPTDLSRY
+987 DTEPTDLSKY

>member
-1 MASTTKYAGT
+1 MASVTKYAGT
-11 VTQTTGGHYVSFDYL
+11 VSQTTGGHYVSFDYL
-26 NNIRNA
+26 SNIRNA
-32 AENSHAVSS
+32 VENSHAVSS
-41 ILIQGKSETKNRP
+41 VLIQGKSETKNRP
-54 STISCTGFGFNLPL
+54 STISCTGFNFNLPL
-68 GAEPTKII
+68 GAEPTKIV

-91 KYPKRVVNIPA
+91 KYPKRVLNIPA

-137 TRAQLNSG
+137 TRAQLNSSG
-145 NFGCR
+145 FGCR
-150 INYPTN
+150 INYPAN

-178 DYTVKVDAIDGYN
+178 DYTVKVDAVDGYN
-191 NEAFDVTLRV
+191 QEPFDVTLRI

-215 TTPVGFTYESYEG
+215 TTPVGFSYESYEG
-228 TGKITKVN
+228 TGKISKVN

-242 EPNVGGSGTSNV
+242 EPSVAGSGSSNV
-254 TLRFTPSVTYPS
+254 TVRFTPSVTYPS
-266 GSDVFTGSFTL
+266 GSSVFTGAFTL
-277 SESLNGANATKTISI
+277 SESLNGANATKTVSI
-292 REKPQTGEETGTGEQ
+292 REKPVTSDETAPDSAPIITDDDNVTVPIKWVKTLVNEEITTSLENVITKPYCGIFSFPCNGRGEPLFLERDTWTQFKDLVHGNYWRVITVYNPNYGYTGSSILSERV
-307 GKQINKDT
+307 N
-315 DKYEDILK
+315 DILIRGNNVGK
-323 VVENEAFK
+323 YVVYYFGMDRSTMGTWKAFK
-331 LDMDFST
+331 DLTPDISYFFE
-338 VDWENEDI
+338 VVPEEEDLTI
-346 HIVLRIDNGEWYCL
+346 PNF
-360 ARETFDENT
+360 TF
-369 PTTGIL
+369 I
-375 QYKLPYH
+375 
-382 SSWHNY
+382 
-388 DVHPIDIT
+388 
-396 DTDITED
+396 
-403 KKINCEFRILSFSAT
+403 
-418 FYNVDRQ
+418 
-425 RNEKNEGNYVMEI
+425 
-438 YSIDIYTSEPT
+438 EPT
-449 GTFHKFLRV
+449 
-458 QVRPSEESF
+458 
-467 STPNYTFLTI
+467 
-477 SEEEFD
+477 EEELD
-483 RLGTGYPYVFQSDV
+483 RLGDGYPYVLQSDI
-497 KHTTTNLSELDFYK
+497 KHTTSDNYERDWYK
-511 NNRLGVF
+511 NNRLAVF
-518 NNAIEDNITITTST
+518 NNPIEDNITITETT

-541 TVTDSTDYANLT
+541 TVTDSTDYENLT
-553 NAEIFNNAE
+553 PSQIIENAE
-562 YWSNAPTTV
+562 YWSNAPTIV

-602 YGYDMGTIT
+602 LGYDMGTIT

-624 GREATGNYPEPITN
+624 GREATGNYPEPISN

-651 LDTTETIILYD
+651 LDTTETIVLYD
-662 FPLEEEYG
+662 FPLDEDYG

-708 TIILNNQDTT
+708 TIIINNQDTI
-718 DSQTEFRFGGLG
+718 DPQTEFKFGGLG

-735 QTTDLTSLEDWEVQ
+735 QTTDLTQLGDWEVQ

-754 ILLEEEANLNFGDI
+754 ILLEEEANINFGDI

-797 IEDAQIPEGLD
+797 IEDAKIPEGLD

-827 NIREKTIEL
+827 NIREKEIEL

-864 EYNRPIPNTIEF
+864 EYNRPIPNVIEF

-889 DTMDISTSAGAYNIK
+889 DTMDISTSAGSYNIK

-945 VITLQETVTGQKFT
+945 VITLQETITGQKFT

-972 IDCEERKVYHKTNED
+972 IDCEERRVYHKTNED
-987 DTEPTDLSRY
+987 DTEPTDLSKY

>member
-1 MASTTKYAGT
+1 MASVTKYAGT

-26 NNIRNA
+26 GNIRNA
-32 AENSHAVSS
+32 AENSHAISS

-54 STISCTGFGFNLPL
+54 TTISCTGFNFNLPL
-68 GAEPTKII
+68 GAEPTKIV

-137 TRAQLNSG
+137 TRAQLNSSG
-145 NFGCR
+145 FGCR

-178 DYTVKVDAIDGYN
+178 DYTVKVDAVDGYN
-191 NEAFDVTLRV
+191 NEPFDVTLRV
-201 SNKNLTRYNPSLTL
+201 SNKNLTRYNPTLTL
-215 TTPVGFTYESYEG
+215 TTPVGFSYESYDG
-228 TGKITKVN
+228 TGKISKVN

-254 TLRFTPSVTYPS
+254 TVRFIPSVTYPS
-266 GSDVFTGSFTL
+266 GSGVFTGTFTL
-277 SESLNGANATKTISI
+277 SESLNGANASKTVSI
-292 REKPQTGEETGTGEQ
+292 RERPVTSDETAQ
-307 GKQINKDT
+307 DS
-315 DKYEDILK
+315 
-323 VVENEAFK
+323 A
-331 LDMDFST
+331 
-338 VDWENEDI
+338 
-346 HIVLRIDNGEWYCL
+346 
-360 ARETFDENT
+360 
-369 PTTGIL
+369 
-375 QYKLPYH
+375 
-382 SSWHNY
+382 
-388 DVHPIDIT
+388 PI
-396 DTDITED
+396 ITED
-403 KKINCEFRILSFSAT
+403 NSRVGVKEWNILKLNEVTVTGFNLDDSIFFIKLFAFPVTSDGEVILPDNSTPIQYNNNINWYPITSKADSDYTGISRAYGQLNNLRIKCSETGRYKLV
-418 FYNVDRQ
+418 FYEYNNSGYWSDYE
-425 RNEKNEGNYVMEI
+425 NDTPFWEYYIEC
-438 YSIDIYTSEPT
+438 
-449 GTFHKFLRV
+449 
-458 QVRPSEESF
+458 RPSEED
-467 STPNYTFLTI
+467 LTI
-477 SEEEFD
+477 PNFTFIEPAEEELD
-483 RLGTGYPYVFQSDV
+483 RLGTGYPYVLQSDV
-497 KHTTTNLSELDFYK
+497 KHTTSDTYERDWYK

-518 NNAIEDNITITTST
+518 NNPISSNITITTET
-532 DPETGEVTE
+532 DPDTGEVTE
-541 TVTDSTDYANLT
+541 TITDSTDYANLT

-562 YWSNAPTTV
+562 YWSNAPTAP

-591 IFTGDYPETTT
+591 IFTGDYPETST

-624 GREATGNYPEPITN
+624 GREQTGNYPEPISN

-651 LDTTETIILYD
+651 LDTTETIVLYD

-708 TIILNNQDTT
+708 TIIINNQDTI

-797 IEDAQIPEGLD
+797 IEDAKIPEGLD

-972 IDCEERKVYHKTNED
+972 IDCEERRVYHRTNED

>member
-1 MASTTKYAGT
+1 MDSDGKLKFEFKCTDFNRIWYNIYKRENTRNY
-11 VTQTTGGHYVSFDYL
+11 GHYVIELQSIDFD
-26 NNIRNA
+26 
-32 AENSHAVSS
+32 
-41 ILIQGKSETKNRP
+41 
-54 STISCTGFGFNLPL
+54 
-68 GAEPTKII
+68 AEPT
-76 VEYRHRKNTGSDYSS
+76 D
-91 KYPKRVVNIPA
+91 
-102 PTISL
+102 
-107 LGVSGFSGKGVAPT
+107 
-121 TSMKTN
+121 
-127 TKTFNVKGKI
+127 
-137 TRAQLNSG
+137 
-145 NFGCR
+145 
-150 INYPTN
+150 
-156 TNKWNGYLR
+156 
-165 ISYVRVRVEYVLS
+165 
-178 DYTVKVDAIDGYN
+178 
-191 NEAFDVTLRV
+191 
-201 SNKNLTRYNPSLTL
+201 
-215 TTPVGFTYESYEG
+215 
-228 TGKITKVN
+228 
-236 NTTYRW
+236 
-242 EPNVGGSGTSNV
+242 
-254 TLRFTPSVTYPS
+254 
-266 GSDVFTGSFTL
+266 
-277 SESLNGANATKTISI
+277 
-292 REKPQTGEETGTGEQ
+292 
-307 GKQINKDT
+307 
-315 DKYEDILK
+315 
-323 VVENEAFK
+323 
-331 LDMDFST
+331 
-338 VDWENEDI
+338 
-346 HIVLRIDNGEWYCL
+346 
-360 ARETFDENT
+360 
-369 PTTGIL
+369 
-375 QYKLPYH
+375 
-382 SSWHNY
+382 
-388 DVHPIDIT
+388 
-396 DTDITED
+396 
-403 KKINCEFRILSFSAT
+403 
-418 FYNVDRQ
+418 
-425 RNEKNEGNYVMEI
+425 
-438 YSIDIYTSEPT
+438 
-449 GTFHKFLRV
+449 TFHKFLRI
-458 QVRPSEESF
+458 QVNPPEED
-467 STPNYTFLTI
+467 LTI
-477 SEEEFD
+477 PNFTVLEPTEEELD
-483 RLGTGYPYVFQSDV
+483 RLGTGYPYVLQSDI
-497 KHTTTNLSELDFYK
+497 KHTTSDTYERDWYK
-511 NNRLGVF
+511 NNRLAVF
-518 NNAIEDNITITTST
+518 NNPIEDNITITETT
-532 DPETGEVTE
+532 DPDTGEVTE
-541 TVTDSTDYANLT
+541 TITDSTDYANLT
-553 NAEIFNNAE
+553 PSQILENAE
-562 YWSNAPTTV
+562 YWSNAPTIV

-618 EKQVYK
+618 EKAVYK
-624 GREATGNYPEPITN
+624 GREPTGNYPEPISN

-651 LDTTETIILYD
+651 LDTTETIVLYD

-718 DSQTEFRFGGLG
+718 DSETEFKFGGLG

-735 QTTDLTSLEDWEVQ
+735 QTTDLTHLNDWEVQ

-797 IEDAQIPEGLD
+797 IEDVEIPEGLD

-876 SHYPDVYFEYIMT
+876 THYPDVYFEYIMT
-889 DTMDISTSAGAYNIK
+889 DTMDIKTSAGAYTIK

-926 FVQGIASVNPVI
+926 FVQGIASVNPII
-938 SLKAQDN
+938 SLKAQEN

-972 IDCEERKVYHKTNED
+972 IDCEERKVYHRTNED
-987 DTEPTDLSRY
+987 DTEPTDLSKY

>member
-1 MASTTKYAGT
+1 MIVMASVTKYAGT
-11 VTQTTGGHYVSFDYL
+11 VTQTMGGPFVPFDYL

-32 AENSHAVSS
+32 AESSHAVSS
-41 ILIQGKSETKNRP
+41 ILIQGKHETKPRP
-54 STISCTGFGFNLPL
+54 SMISCTGFGFNLPL
-68 GAEPTKII
+68 GAEPTKIV

-91 KYPKRVVNIPA
+91 KHPKRVVNIPA

-107 LGVSGFSGKGVAPT
+107 LGVSGFSAKGVAPT

-137 TRAQLNSG
+137 TRAQLNSTG
-145 NFGCR
+145 FGCR
-150 INYPTN
+150 INYPPN

-178 DYTVKVDAIDGYN
+178 DYTVKVDAVDGYN
-191 NEAFDVTLRV
+191 GEAFDVTLRV
-201 SNKNLTRYNPSLTL
+201 SNKNLTRYNPTLTL
-215 TTPVGFTYESYEG
+215 TVPIGFTYNSYEG
-228 TGKITKVN
+228 TGKVTRVN

-242 EPNVGGSGTSNV
+242 EPSVAGSGSSNV

-266 GSDVFTGSFTL
+266 DSGVFTGTFTL

-292 REKPQTGEETGTGEQ
+292 REKPQTSDETAPDTQEIPIEEEVDTSIHFIRRGELVTLPIRLTQEETEWLREDETHCYYIKLYGNPGYDHYSNRYVFRVIGLSDGNWRTAQSVAIVSDCVLDDGTITHFLRTPGTPIIPLDTVMDLSPTSNYPTELALSIATEGWDEGE
-307 GKQINKDT
+307 IRN
-315 DKYEDILK
+315 
-323 VVENEAFK
+323 V
-331 LDMDFST
+331 
-338 VDWENEDI
+338 
-346 HIVLRIDNGEWYCL
+346 
-360 ARETFDENT
+360 
-369 PTTGIL
+369 
-375 QYKLPYH
+375 
-382 SSWHNY
+382 
-388 DVHPIDIT
+388 
-396 DTDITED
+396 
-403 KKINCEFRILSFSAT
+403 KINLIPSDLTVPNFTVL
-418 FYNVDRQ
+418 
-425 RNEKNEGNYVMEI
+425 
-438 YSIDIYTSEPT
+438 EPT
-449 GTFHKFLRV
+449 
-458 QVRPSEESF
+458 
-467 STPNYTFLTI
+467 
-477 SEEEFD
+477 EEELD
-483 RLGTGYPYVFQSDV
+483 RLGTGYPYVLQSDI
-497 KHTTTNLSELDFYK
+497 KHTTSDTYERDWYK
-511 NNRLGVF
+511 NNRLAVF
-518 NNAIEDNITITTST
+518 NNAISDNITITTST
-532 DPETGEVTE
+532 DPVTGEVTE
-541 TVTDSTDYANLT
+541 TITDTTDYENLT
-553 NAEIFNNAE
+553 PSQIIENAE
-562 YWSNAPTTV
+562 YWSNAPTIV

-602 YGYDMGTIT
+602 LGYDMGTIT

-624 GREATGNYPEPITN
+624 GREATGNYPEPISN

-651 LDTTETIILYD
+651 LDTTETIVLYD
-662 FPLEEEYG
+662 FPLEENYG

-708 TIILNNQDTT
+708 TIIINDQDTT

-780 LINVKVNGEDLS
+780 LINVRVNGEDLS

-797 IEDAQIPEGLD
+797 IEDAKIPEGLD

-889 DTMDISTSAGAYNIK
+889 DTMDITTSAGSYNIK

-972 IDCEERKVYHKTNED
+972 IDCEERRVYHRTNED
-987 DTEPTDLSRY
+987 DTEPTDLSKY

>member
-1 MASTTKYAGT
+1 MASVTKYAGT
-11 VTQTTGGHYVSFDYL
+11 VTQTMGGPFVPFDYL

-32 AENSHAVSS
+32 AESSHAVSS
-41 ILIQGKSETKNRP
+41 ILIQGKHETKPRP
-54 STISCTGFGFNLPL
+54 SMISCTGFGFNLPL
-68 GAEPTKII
+68 GAEPVKIV

-91 KYPKRVVNIPA
+91 KYPKRVLNIPA

-107 LGVSGFSGKGVAPT
+107 LGVSGFSAKGVAPT
-121 TSMKTN
+121 TTMKTN

-150 INYPTN
+150 INYPAN

-165 ISYVRVRVEYVLS
+165 ISYVRIKVEYVLS

-191 NEAFDVTLRV
+191 NEAFDVTLRI
-201 SNKNLTRYNPSLTL
+201 SNKNLTRYNPTLTL
-215 TTPVGFTYESYEG
+215 TVPIGFTYNSYEG
-228 TGKITKVN
+228 TGKVTKVN

-242 EPNVGGSGTSNV
+242 EPNVGGSGSSNV
-254 TLRFTPSVTYPS
+254 TLSFTPSVTYPS
-266 GSDVFTGSFTL
+266 GSDVFTGTFTL

-292 REKPQTGEETGTGEQ
+292 REKPVT
-307 GKQINKDT
+307 
-315 DKYEDILK
+315 
-323 VVENEAFK
+323 
-331 LDMDFST
+331 
-338 VDWENEDI
+338 
-346 HIVLRIDNGEWYCL
+346 
-360 ARETFDENT
+360 
-369 PTTGIL
+369 
-375 QYKLPYH
+375 
-382 SSWHNY
+382 
-388 DVHPIDIT
+388 
-396 DTDITED
+396 
-403 KKINCEFRILSFSAT
+403 
-418 FYNVDRQ
+418 
-425 RNEKNEGNYVMEI
+425 
-438 YSIDIYTSEPT
+438 
-449 GTFHKFLRV
+449 
-458 QVRPSEESF
+458 SEESETGGTTDVSSDTDDDGNMIIDMPDGIVYQTVNEEF
-467 STPNYTFLTI
+467 KFVVRKEDMHYIETLGAWSQIVRVDPATTSI
-477 SEEEFD
+477 SPDRETTARIQYISVPDGSGWLRVYDWGEEESVNYLIRFTAIGEQTLRLASLGGEYVDYHFYVRPQDRGVLFSILLQPTPEELD
-483 RLGTGYPYVFQSDV
+483 RLGTGYPYIAQADM
-497 KHTTTNLSELDFYK
+497 KQTTTDTYKRNWYK
-511 NNRLGVF
+511 NNRIGVF
-518 NNAIEDNITITTST
+518 NNPIEDNITITETT
-532 DPETGEVTE
+532 DPDTGEITE
-541 TVTDSTDYANLT
+541 TINDTTDYENLT
-553 NAEIFNNAE
+553 PNQIIENAE
-562 YWSNAPTTV
+562 YWSQ
-571 NEYNN
+571 N
-576 LECEFTY
+576 LAGINQYDNVDCEFTY

-591 IFTGDYPETTT
+591 IITGDHTEAESTGFDP
-602 YGYDMGTIT
+602 GNIT
-611 HNNPAII
+611 FNNVCII

-624 GREATGNYPEPITN
+624 GREPTGNYPEPISN

-651 LDTTETIILYD
+651 LDTTETIVLYD
-662 FPLEEEYG
+662 FPLDEDYG

-708 TIILNNQDTT
+708 TIIINNQDTI
-718 DSQTEFRFGGLG
+718 DSETEFKFGGLG

-735 QTTDLTSLEDWEVQ
+735 QTTDLTHLNDWEVQ

-768 RIGFYIEQLQEQ
+768 RVGFYIEQLQEQ

-797 IEDAQIPEGLD
+797 IEDAKIPEGLD

-864 EYNRPIPNTIEF
+864 EYNRPIPNVIEF

-889 DTMDISTSAGAYNIK
+889 DTMDISTSAGSYNIK

-926 FVQGIASVNPVI
+926 FVQGIASVNPII

-972 IDCEERKVYHKTNED
+972 IDCEERKVYHRTNED
-987 DTEPTDLSRY
+987 DTEPTDLSKY

>member
-1 MASTTKYAGT
+1 MASVTKYAGT
-11 VTQTTGGHYVSFDYL
+11 VTQTTGGHYVTFDYL
-26 NNIRNA
+26 SNIRNA
-32 AENSHAVSS
+32 AEDSHAVSS

-107 LGVSGFSGKGVAPT
+107 LGVSGFSAKGVAPT

-137 TRAQLNSG
+137 TRAQLNSTG
-145 NFGCR
+145 FGCR

-165 ISYVRVRVEYVLS
+165 VSYVRVRVEYVLS
-178 DYTVKVDAIDGYN
+178 DYTVKVDAVDGFN
-191 NEAFDVTLRV
+191 GEAFDVTLRV

-215 TTPVGFTYESYEG
+215 TTPVGFSYESYEG
-228 TGKITKVN
+228 TGRVTKVN

-242 EPNVGGSGTSNV
+242 EPMVGGSGSSNV
-254 TLRFTPSVTYPS
+254 TVRFTPSVTYPS
-266 GSDVFTGSFTL
+266 GSDVFTGTFTL
-277 SESLNGANATKTISI
+277 SESLNGANASKTVNI
-292 REKPQTGEETGTGEQ
+292 REKPQTSEETGEDAPPVIDDDTTKSLTFNKVTAGEVVPIVNEMFDSADKVIFAFQ
-307 GKQINKDT
+307 VGKDNEIIASSSARYTTDLINYYT
-315 DKYEDILK
+315 FTNGPFSIGYIGWYSRPTEPWL
-323 VVENEAFK
+323 AFK
-331 LDMDFST
+331 FPNVEHLMIEVYDA
-338 VDWENEDI
+338 VYLEDHPTADPVRNYSDYNNKSPVATLYFDSI
-346 HIVLRIDNGEWYCL
+346 PTKGEL
-360 ARETFDENT
+360 T
-369 PTTGIL
+369 I
-375 QYKLPYH
+375 
-382 SSWHNY
+382 
-388 DVHPIDIT
+388 
-396 DTDITED
+396 
-403 KKINCEFRILSFSAT
+403 
-418 FYNVDRQ
+418 
-425 RNEKNEGNYVMEI
+425 
-438 YSIDIYTSEPT
+438 
-449 GTFHKFLRV
+449 
-458 QVRPSEESF
+458 
-467 STPNYTFLTI
+467 PNFTFLSL

-483 RLGTGYPYVFQSDV
+483 RLGTGYPYVLQSDV
-497 KHTTTNLSELDFYK
+497 KHTTSDGYERDWYK
-511 NNRLGVF
+511 NNRLAVF
-518 NNAIEDNITITTST
+518 NNAISDNITITETT

-541 TVTDSTDYANLT
+541 TITDSTDYANLT

-602 YGYDMGTIT
+602 LGYDMGTIT

-618 EKQVYK
+618 EKSVYK
-624 GREATGNYPEPITN
+624 GREATGNYPEPISN

-708 TIILNNQDTT
+708 TIIINNQDTI
-718 DSQTEFRFGGLG
+718 DSQTEFKFGGLG

-768 RIGFYIEQLQEQ
+768 RVGFYIEQLQEQ

-797 IEDAQIPEGLD
+797 IEDAKIPEGLD

-827 NIREKTIEL
+827 NIREKEIEL

-889 DTMDISTSAGAYNIK
+889 DTMDISTSAGSYNIK

-972 IDCEERKVYHKTNED
+972 IDCEERKVYHRTNED
-987 DTEPTDLSRY
+987 DTEPTDLSKY

>member
-1 MASTTKYAGT
+1 MASVTKYAGT
-11 VTQTTGGHYVSFDYL
+11 VTQTTGGHYVTFDYL
-26 NNIRNA
+26 GNIRNA
-32 AENSHAVSS
+32 AEDSHAVSS
-41 ILIQGKSETKNRP
+41 VLIQGKAETKNRP
-54 STISCTGFGFNLPL
+54 STISCTGFNFNLPL
-68 GAEPTKII
+68 GAEPTKIV

-91 KYPKRVVNIPA
+91 KYPKRVLNIPA

-137 TRAQLNSG
+137 SRAQLNSTG
-145 NFGCR
+145 FGCR

-165 ISYVRVRVEYVLS
+165 ISYVRIKVEYVLS
-178 DYTVKVDAIDGYN
+178 DYTVKVDAVDGYN

-201 SNKNLTRYNPSLTL
+201 SNKNLTRYNPTLTL
-215 TTPVGFTYESYEG
+215 TTPVGFSYESYEG
-228 TGKITKVN
+228 TGRVTKVN

-242 EPNVGGSGTSNV
+242 EPMVGGSGTSNV
-254 TLRFTPSVTYPS
+254 TVRFTPSVTYPS

-277 SESLNGANATKTISI
+277 SESLNGANASKTVSI
-292 REKPQTGEETGTGEQ
+292 REKPVTSDETAPDTQVIPIEEGVDTSIHFIRRDEVVTLPIRLTQEEVEWLREDETRYYYTDLSGNPGYGSTYRPISSYPVGVRGLSDGNWITTINVMIKSDCVLDDGTITHFRTISGSPSTSL
-307 GKQINKDT
+307 DT
-315 DKYEDILK
+315 
-323 VVENEAFK
+323 V
-331 LDMDFST
+331 M
-338 VDWENEDI
+338 
-346 HIVLRIDNGEWYCL
+346 
-360 ARETFDENT
+360 
-369 PTTGIL
+369 
-375 QYKLPYH
+375 KLP
-382 SSWHNY
+382 STINY
-388 DVHPIDIT
+388 P
-396 DTDITED
+396 TELALIIIRGVVGGEAHHV
-403 KKINCEFRILSFSAT
+403 KIHLIPSDLTVPNFT
-418 FYNVDRQ
+418 FI
-425 RNEKNEGNYVMEI
+425 E
-438 YSIDIYTSEPT
+438 
-449 GTFHKFLRV
+449 
-458 QVRPSEESF
+458 PSEEE
-467 STPNYTFLTI
+467 L
-477 SEEEFD
+477 D
-483 RLGTGYPYVFQSDV
+483 RLGTGYPYVLQSDI
-497 KHTTTNLSELDFYK
+497 KHTTSDGYERDWYK
-511 NNRLGVF
+511 NNRLAVF
-518 NNAIEDNITITTST
+518 NNAISSNITITTET
-532 DPETGEVTE
+532 DPITGEVTE
-541 TVTDSTDYANLT
+541 TVTDTTDYENLT
-553 NAEIFNNAE
+553 TTQIIENAE
-562 YWSNAPTTV
+562 YWSNAPTSV

-591 IFTGDYPETTT
+591 IFTGDYSEATT
-602 YGYDMGTIT
+602 YGFDRGTIT

-624 GREATGNYPEPITN
+624 GREATGNYPEPISN

-708 TIILNNQDTT
+708 TIIINNQDTI
-718 DSQTEFRFGGLG
+718 DSQTEFKFGGLG

-735 QTTDLTSLEDWEVQ
+735 QTTDLTDLNDWEVQ

-797 IEDAQIPEGLD
+797 IEDAEIPEGLD

-889 DTMDISTSAGAYNIK
+889 DTMDITTSAGAYTIK

-926 FVQGIASVNPVI
+926 FVQGIASVNPII

-987 DTEPTDLSRY
+987 DTEPTDLSKY

>member
-1 MASTTKYAGT
+1 MS
-11 VTQTTGGHYVSFDYL
+11 
-26 NNIRNA
+26 NIRNA
-32 AENSHAVSS
+32 AEDSHAVSS
-41 ILIQGKSETKNRP
+41 VLIQGKSETKNRP
-54 STISCTGFGFNLPL
+54 STISCTGFNFNLPL
-68 GAEPTKII
+68 GAEPTKIV

-137 TRAQLNSG
+137 TRAQLNSSG
-145 NFGCR
+145 FGCR

-165 ISYVRVRVEYVLS
+165 VSYVRVRVEYILS
-178 DYTVKVDAIDGYN
+178 DYTVKVDAVDGYN
-191 NEAFDVTLRV
+191 NEPFDVTLRV
-201 SNKNLTRYNPSLTL
+201 SNKNLTRYNPTLTL
-215 TTPVGFTYESYEG
+215 TTPVGFSYESYEG
-228 TGKITKVN
+228 TGRVTKVD

-242 EPNVGGSGTSNV
+242 EPSVGGSGTSNV

-266 GSDVFTGSFTL
+266 GSGVFTGAFTL
-277 SESLNGANATKTISI
+277 SESLNGANASKSISI
-292 REKPQTGEETGTGEQ
+292 REKPVTSDETAPDTPPS
-307 GKQINKDT
+307 ITNKD
-315 DKYEDILK
+315 
-323 VVENEAFK
+323 
-331 LDMDFST
+331 
-338 VDWENEDI
+338 
-346 HIVLRIDNGEWYCL
+346 
-360 ARETFDENT
+360 NT
-369 PTTGIL
+369 PVPTEWHKVKLEEEIIPNLDVDSLHSHNVCFAFPVTSDGTLILNEEDTPILFGIDSSSDLTTYDSTRELHIGTSLAKQYFEEGGLWFSSESTGLFVLFIYSSDDPRYPTWEDYNPTL
-375 QYKLPYH
+375 QVYRRGFCNDTP
-382 SSWHNY
+382 
-388 DVHPIDIT
+388 DIT
-396 DTDITED
+396 YFFEVRPDED
-403 KKINCEFRILSFSAT
+403 DLTIPNFTVL
-418 FYNVDRQ
+418 
-425 RNEKNEGNYVMEI
+425 
-438 YSIDIYTSEPT
+438 EPT
-449 GTFHKFLRV
+449 
-458 QVRPSEESF
+458 
-467 STPNYTFLTI
+467 
-477 SEEEFD
+477 EEELD
-483 RLGTGYPYVFQSDV
+483 RLGTGYPYVLQSSI
-497 KHTTTNLSELDFYK
+497 KHTTSDTYERDWYK

-518 NNAIEDNITITTST
+518 NNAIEDNITITETT

-541 TVTDSTDYANLT
+541 TVTDSTDYENLT
-553 NAEIFNNAE
+553 PNQIIENAE
-562 YWSNAPTTV
+562 YWSNAPTIV

-602 YGYDMGTIT
+602 YGYDRGTIT
-611 HNNPAII
+611 YNNPAII

-624 GREATGNYPEPITN
+624 GREVTGNYPEPITN

-651 LDTTETIILYD
+651 LDTTETIVLYD

-699 SPSGETGER
+699 SPSGESGER
-708 TIILNNQDTT
+708 TIIINNQDTI
-718 DSQTEFRFGGLG
+718 DSETEFRFGGLG

-889 DTMDISTSAGAYNIK
+889 DTMDISTSAGAYTIK
-904 AKLTIPAGTAYSKQ
+904 TKLTIPAGTAYSKQ

-959 IGYDGDWQTGIVE
+959 IGYDGDWTTGIIE
-972 IDCEERKVYHKTNED
+972 IDCIERRVYHKTNED
-987 DTEPTDLSRY
+987 DTEPTDLSKY

-1012 FNASGCTVRKVE
+1012 FNATGCTVRKVE

>member
-1 MASTTKYAGT
+1 MASVTKYAGT

-26 NNIRNA
+26 SNIRNA
-32 AENSHAVSS
+32 AVSSHAVSS
-41 ILIQGKSETKNRP
+41 VLIQGKSETKNRP
-54 STISCTGFGFNLPL
+54 STISCTGFNFNLPL
-68 GAEPTKII
+68 GAEPTKIV

-91 KYPKRVVNIPA
+91 KHPKRVLNIPA

-107 LGVSGFSGKGVAPT
+107 LGVSGFSAKGVAPT

-137 TRAQLNSG
+137 TRAQLNSSG
-145 NFGCR
+145 FGCR

-165 ISYVRVRVEYVLS
+165 VSYVRVRVEYVLS
-178 DYTVKVDAIDGYN
+178 DYTVKVDAVDGYN
-191 NEAFDVTLRV
+191 GEPFDVTLRV
-201 SNKNLTRYNPSLTL
+201 SNKNLTKYNPILTL
-215 TTPVGFTYESYEG
+215 TTPIGFTYDKYEG

-242 EPNVGGSGTSNV
+242 EPSVGGSGTSNV
-254 TLRFTPSVTYPS
+254 TVRFTPSVTYPS
-266 GSDVFTGSFTL
+266 GSGVFTGSFTL
-277 SESLNGANATKTISI
+277 SESLNGANATKTVNI
-292 REKPQTGEETGTGEQ
+292 REKPVTSEETAPDTQEIPIEKEVDTSIHFIRRDEVVTIPIRLTQEETEWLREDETRFYYIFLFDNPGYGNSYPDNYGFGVRRLDNGNWRTTPSVTIMPDCVLDDGTITYFLVNRGDPTSQ
-307 GKQINKDT
+307 ADSVMKFPSTINYPT
-315 DKYEDILK
+315 EL
-323 VVENEAFK
+323 A
-331 LDMDFST
+331 
-338 VDWENEDI
+338 
-346 HIVLRIDNGEWYCL
+346 LRIIRGVG
-360 ARETFDENT
+360 AI
-369 PTTGIL
+369 G
-375 QYKLPYH
+375 
-382 SSWHNY
+382 
-388 DVHPIDIT
+388 DIR
-396 DTDITED
+396 
-403 KKINCEFRILSFSAT
+403 KVKINLIPSDLSVPNFT
-418 FYNVDRQ
+418 VL
-425 RNEKNEGNYVMEI
+425 
-438 YSIDIYTSEPT
+438 EPT
-449 GTFHKFLRV
+449 
-458 QVRPSEESF
+458 
-467 STPNYTFLTI
+467 
-477 SEEEFD
+477 EEELD
-483 RLGTGYPYVFQSDV
+483 RLGTGYPYVLQSSI
-497 KHTTTNLSELDFYK
+497 KHTTSDTYERDWYK
-511 NNRLGVF
+511 NNRLAVF
-518 NNAIEDNITITTST
+518 NNPITDNITITETT

-541 TVTDSTDYANLT
+541 TVTDSTDYTNLT

-562 YWSNAPTTV
+562 YWSNAPTIV

-576 LECEFTY
+576 LECDFIY

-591 IFTGDYPETTT
+591 IFTGDYSETTT

-618 EKQVYK
+618 EKAVYSK
-624 GREATGNYPEPITN
+624 REATGNYPEPISN

-708 TIILNNQDTT
+708 TIIINNQDTT
-718 DSQTEFRFGGLG
+718 DSQTEFKFGGLG

-735 QTTDLTSLEDWEVQ
+735 QTTDLTHLNDWEVQ

-797 IEDAQIPEGLD
+797 IEDVEIPEGLD

-827 NIREKTIEL
+827 NIREKEIEL

-889 DTMDISTSAGAYNIK
+889 DTMDIKTSAGAYNIK

-926 FVQGIASVNPVI
+926 FVQGIASVNPII

-959 IGYDGDWQTGIVE
+959 IGYNGDWQTGIVE
-972 IDCEERKVYHKTNED
+972 IDCEERKVYHRTNED

>member
-11 VTQTTGGHYVSFDYL
+11 VTQTTGGHYVTFDYL
-26 NNIRNA
+26 SNIRNA
-32 AENSHAVSS
+32 AEGSHAVSS
-41 ILIQGKSETKNRP
+41 VLIQGKSETKNRP
-54 STISCTGFGFNLPL
+54 STISCTGFNFNLPL

-137 TRAQLNSG
+137 TRAQLNSTG
-145 NFGCR
+145 FGCR

-165 ISYVRVRVEYVLS
+165 ISYVRIKVEYVLS
-178 DYTVKVDAIDGYN
+178 DYTVKVDAVDGYN
-191 NEAFDVTLRV
+191 NEAFDVTLRI

-215 TTPVGFTYESYEG
+215 TTPIGFSYESYEG
-228 TGKITKVN
+228 TGKVTKVN

-242 EPNVGGSGTSNV
+242 EPRVGGSGTSNV
-254 TLRFTPSVTYPS
+254 SLRFTPSVTYPS

-277 SESLNGANATKTISI
+277 SESLNGANASKSVSI
-292 REKPQTGEETGTGEQ
+292 REKPVT
-307 GKQINKDT
+307 
-315 DKYEDILK
+315 
-323 VVENEAFK
+323 
-331 LDMDFST
+331 
-338 VDWENEDI
+338 
-346 HIVLRIDNGEWYCL
+346 
-360 ARETFDENT
+360 
-369 PTTGIL
+369 
-375 QYKLPYH
+375 
-382 SSWHNY
+382 
-388 DVHPIDIT
+388 
-396 DTDITED
+396 
-403 KKINCEFRILSFSAT
+403 
-418 FYNVDRQ
+418 
-425 RNEKNEGNYVMEI
+425 
-438 YSIDIYTSEPT
+438 
-449 GTFHKFLRV
+449 
-458 QVRPSEESF
+458 SEESESEPILPDGAEATVEEQTVINVIAGNDF
-467 STPNYTFLTI
+467 VLDLGGPLGTPFTPEGLYFDYLDFGDISYDGPTQSRVRYLTPNLCMGYGFAGQVVNGNWRITKPLKVYVSHRATHSSPPSRSWIINVLPSEDDLTI
-477 SEEEFD
+477 PNFTVLEPTEEELD
-483 RLGTGYPYVFQSDV
+483 RLGTGYPYVLQSSI
-497 KHTTTNLSELDFYK
+497 KHTTSDSYERDWYK
-511 NNRLGVF
+511 NNRLAVF
-518 NNAIEDNITITTST
+518 NNPIEDNITITTET

-541 TVTDSTDYANLT
+541 TITDSTDYDNLT
-553 NAEIFNNAE
+553 PTQIFENAE
-562 YWSNAPTTV
+562 YWSSETGGL

-576 LECEFTY
+576 VDCDFTY

-591 IFTGDYPETTT
+591 IFTGDYPEATR
-602 YGYDMGTIT
+602 YGYDSGTIT
-611 HNNPAII
+611 YNNPSII
-618 EKQVYK
+618 EKAVYK
-624 GREATGNYPEPITN
+624 GREATGNYPEPISN

-651 LDTTETIILYD
+651 LDTTETIVLYD
-662 FPLEEEYG
+662 FPLEEDYG

-708 TIILNNQDTT
+708 TIIINNQDTI

-797 IEDAQIPEGLD
+797 IEDAKIPEGLD

-926 FVQGIASVNPVI
+926 YVQGIASVNPII

-945 VITLQETVTGQKFT
+945 VITLQETISGQKFT

-987 DTEPTDLSRY
+987 DTEPTDLSKY

>member
-1 MASTTKYAGT
+1 MASVTKYAGT

-26 NNIRNA
+26 SNIRNA
-32 AENSHAVSS
+32 AEDSHAVSS
-41 ILIQGKSETKNRP
+41 VLIQGKAETKNRP
-54 STISCTGFGFNLPL
+54 STISCTGFNFNLPL

-91 KYPKRVVNIPA
+91 KYPKRVLNIPA

-107 LGVSGFSGKGVAPT
+107 LGVSGFSAKGVAPT

-137 TRAQLNSG
+137 TRAQLNSSG
-145 NFGCR
+145 FGCR

-165 ISYVRVRVEYVLS
+165 VSYVRVRVEYVLS
-178 DYTVKVDAIDGYN
+178 DYTVKVDAVDGYN
-191 NEAFDVTLRV
+191 NEAFDVTLRI

-215 TTPVGFTYESYEG
+215 TTPVGFSYESYEG

-242 EPNVGGSGTSNV
+242 EPSVGGSGSSNV
-254 TLRFTPSVTYPS
+254 TVRFIPSVTYPS
-266 GSDVFTGSFTL
+266 GSGVFTGAFTL
-277 SESLNGANATKTISI
+277 SESLNGANASKTVSI
-292 REKPQTGEETGTGEQ
+292 REKPVTSEESETGGTTDVESASDDDGNLIIDMPSDIVYQTVNEEFKFIVRKEDMYYLEDSGTWWMLISVNPETATIRPDETTADVEYIPTPDGSIYEVIVHDWGEEESVNFLIRFTALGVQRLRLT
-307 GKQINKDT
+307 
-315 DKYEDILK
+315 
-323 VVENEAFK
+323 
-331 LDMDFST
+331 DMDGGVVDYPFHVRPQEGT
-338 VDWENEDI
+338 VVNS
-346 HIVLRIDNGEWYCL
+346 
-360 ARETFDENT
+360 
-369 PTTGIL
+369 IL
-375 QYKLPYH
+375 LQ
-382 SSWHNY
+382 
-388 DVHPIDIT
+388 
-396 DTDITED
+396 
-403 KKINCEFRILSFSAT
+403 
-418 FYNVDRQ
+418 
-425 RNEKNEGNYVMEI
+425 
-438 YSIDIYTSEPT
+438 
-449 GTFHKFLRV
+449 
-458 QVRPSEESF
+458 PSEEE
-467 STPNYTFLTI
+467 L
-477 SEEEFD
+477 D
-483 RLGTGYPYVFQSDV
+483 RLGTGYPYICQADM
-497 KHTTTNLSELDFYK
+497 KQTTTDTIKRDWYK

-518 NNAIEDNITITTST
+518 NNAISDNITITETT
-532 DPETGEVTE
+532 DPETGEITE
-541 TVTDSTDYANLT
+541 TITDTTDYENLT
-553 NAEIFNNAE
+553 PTQIIQNAE
-562 YWSNAPTTV
+562 YWSQDLAGINTYDNV
-571 NEYNN
+571 D
-576 LECEFTY
+576 CEFTY
-583 NENYPLYL
+583 NENYPLY
-591 IFTGDYPETTT
+591 IIITGDHTEAESAGFDP
-602 YGYDMGTIT
+602 GNIT
-611 HNNPAII
+611 FDNICII

-624 GREATGNYPEPITN
+624 GREATGNYPEPISN

-662 FPLEEEYG
+662 FPLDEDYG

-708 TIILNNQDTT
+708 TIIINNQDTI

-768 RIGFYIEQLQEQ
+768 RVGFYIEQLQEQ

-797 IEDAQIPEGLD
+797 IEDAKIPEGLD

-889 DTMDISTSAGAYNIK
+889 DTMDITTSAGSYNIK

-926 FVQGIASVNPVI
+926 FVQGIASVNPII

-972 IDCEERKVYHKTNED
+972 IDCEERKVYHRTNED
-987 DTEPTDLSRY
+987 DTEPTDLSKY

>member
-1 MASTTKYAGT
+1 MASVTKYAGT
-11 VTQTTGGHYVSFDYL
+11 VSQTTGGHYVSFDYL
-26 NNIRNA
+26 SNIRNA
-32 AENSHAVSS
+32 AEDSHAVSS

-54 STISCTGFGFNLPL
+54 STISCTGFNFNLPL

-91 KYPKRVVNIPA
+91 KYPKRVLNIPA

-107 LGVSGFSGKGVAPT
+107 LGVSGFSAKGVAPT
-121 TSMKTN
+121 TSMKTS

-137 TRAQLNSG
+137 TRAQLNSAG
-145 NFGCR
+145 FGCR

-191 NEAFDVTLRV
+191 QEPFDVTLRI

-215 TTPVGFTYESYEG
+215 TTPIGFSYESYEG

-242 EPNVGGSGTSNV
+242 EPMVGGSGSSNV
-254 TLRFTPSVTYPS
+254 TVRFTPSVTYPS
-266 GSDVFTGSFTL
+266 GSDVFTGTFTL

-292 REKPQTGEETGTGEQ
+292 REKPQTSEESETSGTTDVSSDTDDDGNMIIDMPDGIVYQTVNEEFAFTVRKEDMHYNEDLGFWEQITQVDPATTIISPDMETTADFKYLPYPNGRGDLVVYDWGEEESVNYLILFTALGTQTIKLQNNSG
-307 GKQINKDT
+307 GYVDYHFLVAPRGGDVVNS
-315 DKYEDILK
+315 IL
-323 VVENEAFK
+323 
-331 LDMDFST
+331 
-338 VDWENEDI
+338 
-346 HIVLRIDNGEWYCL
+346 
-360 ARETFDENT
+360 
-369 PTTGIL
+369 L
-375 QYKLPYH
+375 Q
-382 SSWHNY
+382 
-388 DVHPIDIT
+388 
-396 DTDITED
+396 
-403 KKINCEFRILSFSAT
+403 
-418 FYNVDRQ
+418 
-425 RNEKNEGNYVMEI
+425 
-438 YSIDIYTSEPT
+438 
-449 GTFHKFLRV
+449 
-458 QVRPSEESF
+458 PSEEE
-467 STPNYTFLTI
+467 T
-477 SEEEFD
+477 D
-483 RLGTGYPYVFQSDV
+483 RLGTGYTYTCQADM
-497 KHTTTNLSELDFYK
+497 KQTTNDTYKRNWYK
-511 NNRLGVF
+511 NNRIGVF
-518 NNAIEDNITITTST
+518 NNPISSNITITETT

-541 TVTDSTDYANLT
+541 TVTDSTDYDNLT
-553 NAEIFNNAE
+553 TSQIIENAE
-562 YWSNAPTTV
+562 YWSN
-571 NEYNN
+571 N
-576 LECEFTY
+576 LAGINTYDNVDCEFTY

-591 IFTGDYPETTT
+591 IITGDHTEAESAGFDP
-602 YGYDMGTIT
+602 GNIT
-611 HNNPAII
+611 FDNICII

-624 GREATGNYPEPITN
+624 GREPTGNYPEPISN

-651 LDTTETIILYD
+651 LDTTETIVLYD
-662 FPLEEEYG
+662 FPLDEDYG

-690 EMVLSAKLV
+690 EMVLSAKIV

-708 TIILNNQDTT
+708 TIIINNQDTV
-718 DSQTEFRFGGLG
+718 DSETEFKFGGLG

-735 QTTDLTSLEDWEVQ
+735 QTTDLTQLGDWEVQ

-797 IEDAQIPEGLD
+797 IEDAKIPEGLD

-827 NIREKTIEL
+827 NIREKEIEL

-889 DTMDISTSAGAYNIK
+889 DTMDISTSAGAYTIK

-926 FVQGIASVNPVI
+926 FVQGIASVNPII

-945 VITLQETVTGQKFT
+945 VITLAETITGQKFT
-959 IGYDGDWQTGIVE
+959 IGYNGDWTTGIVE

-987 DTEPTDLSRY
+987 DTEPTDLSKY

>member
-1 MASTTKYAGT
+1 MASVTKYAGT
-11 VTQTTGGHYVSFDYL
+11 VSQTTGGHYVSFDYL
-26 NNIRNA
+26 SNIRNA
-32 AENSHAVSS
+32 AEDSHAVSS

-54 STISCTGFGFNLPL
+54 STISCTGFNFNLPL
-68 GAEPTKII
+68 GAEPTKIV

-91 KYPKRVVNIPA
+91 KHPKRVVNIPA

-107 LGVSGFSGKGVAPT
+107 LGVSGFSAKGVAPT

-165 ISYVRVRVEYVLS
+165 VSYVRVRVEYVLS
-178 DYTVKVDAIDGYN
+178 DYTVKVDATDGYN
-191 NEAFDVTLRV
+191 QEPFDVTLRI

-215 TTPVGFTYESYEG
+215 TTPIGFSYESYEG

-242 EPNVGGSGTSNV
+242 EPSVGGSGSSNV
-254 TLRFTPSVTYPS
+254 SLRFTPSVTYPS
-266 GSDVFTGSFTL
+266 GSDVFTGTFTL

-292 REKPQTGEETGTGEQ
+292 REKPVT
-307 GKQINKDT
+307 
-315 DKYEDILK
+315 
-323 VVENEAFK
+323 
-331 LDMDFST
+331 
-338 VDWENEDI
+338 
-346 HIVLRIDNGEWYCL
+346 
-360 ARETFDENT
+360 
-369 PTTGIL
+369 
-375 QYKLPYH
+375 
-382 SSWHNY
+382 
-388 DVHPIDIT
+388 
-396 DTDITED
+396 
-403 KKINCEFRILSFSAT
+403 
-418 FYNVDRQ
+418 
-425 RNEKNEGNYVMEI
+425 
-438 YSIDIYTSEPT
+438 
-449 GTFHKFLRV
+449 
-458 QVRPSEESF
+458 SEESETSGTTDVSSDTDDDGNLIIDMPSDTVYQTINEEF
-467 STPNYTFLTI
+467 KFIVRKEDMIHYDGGYWWLLISVNHETSTIRLDETTADIQYTQPPDGSAYDVKVYDWGEEESLNFLIRFTAIGVQTI
-477 SEEEFD
+477 RLTDRDGGVVDYPFHVRPQEGTVVNSILLQPTSEELD
-483 RLGTGYPYVFQSDV
+483 RLGTGYPYIAQADM
-497 KHTTTNLSELDFYK
+497 KQTTTDTYKRNWYK
-511 NNRLGVF
+511 NNRIGVF
-518 NNAIEDNITITTST
+518 NNPITDNITITTET
-532 DPETGEVTE
+532 DPITGEVTE
-541 TVTDSTDYANLT
+541 TITDSTDYDNLT
-553 NAEIFNNAE
+553 PTQIIENAE
-562 YWSNAPTTV
+562 YWSQDLAGINQYDNV
-571 NEYNN
+571 D
-576 LECEFTY
+576 CEFTY

-591 IFTGDYPETTT
+591 IITGDHTEAEGAGFDP
-602 YGYDMGTIT
+602 GNIT
-611 HNNPAII
+611 FNNVCII

-624 GREATGNYPEPITN
+624 GREATGNYPEPISN

-651 LDTTETIILYD
+651 LDTTETIVLYD
-662 FPLEEEYG
+662 FPLDEDYG

-708 TIILNNQDTT
+708 TIILNNQDTI

-735 QTTDLTSLEDWEVQ
+735 QTTDLTQLGDWEVQ

-754 ILLEEEANLNFGDI
+754 ILLEEDANLNFGDI

-827 NIREKTIEL
+827 NIREKVIEL

-889 DTMDISTSAGAYNIK
+889 DTMDITTSAGAYNIK

-987 DTEPTDLSRY
+987 DTEPTDLSKY

>member
-1 MASTTKYAGT
+1 MASVTKYAGT
-11 VTQTTGGHYVSFDYL
+11 VTQTMGGPFVPFDYL

-32 AENSHAVSS
+32 AESSHAVSS
-41 ILIQGKSETKNRP
+41 ILIQGKHETKPRP
-54 STISCTGFGFNLPL
+54 SMISCTGFNFNLPL

-91 KYPKRVVNIPA
+91 KYPKRVLNIPA

-107 LGVSGFSGKGVAPT
+107 LGVSGFSAKGVAPT
-121 TSMKTN
+121 TTMKTN

-150 INYPTN
+150 INYPAN

-165 ISYVRVRVEYVLS
+165 ISYVRIKVEYVLS

-191 NEAFDVTLRV
+191 NEAFDVTLRI

-215 TTPVGFTYESYEG
+215 TTPIGFSYESYEG
-228 TGKITKVN
+228 TGKVTKVN

-242 EPNVGGSGTSNV
+242 EPSVAGSGSSNV

-266 GSDVFTGSFTL
+266 GSSVFTGTFTL
-277 SESLNGANATKTISI
+277 SESLNGANATKTVSI
-292 REKPQTGEETGTGEQ
+292 RERPVTSDETAPDTQEIPMEKEVDTSIHFIRRGEVVTLPIRLTQEETEWLREDETHYYHVTLYGNPGYGDTYPNYQWFRVRELRAGNWRDELAVSIVSDCVLDDGTVTYFLLYSRDPD
-307 GKQINKDT
+307 KPLDT
-315 DKYEDILK
+315 VMMLK
-323 VVENEAFK
+323 
-331 LDMDFST
+331 S
-338 VDWENEDI
+338 
-346 HIVLRIDNGEWYCL
+346 
-360 ARETFDENT
+360 DENY
-369 PTTGIL
+369 PNEL
-375 QYKLPYH
+375 A
-382 SSWHNY
+382 
-388 DVHPIDIT
+388 
-396 DTDITED
+396 
-403 KKINCEFRILSFSAT
+403 FRIREEVGERRFIRKVKISPMPSDSDLS
-418 FYNVDRQ
+418 V
-425 RNEKNEGNYVMEI
+425 
-438 YSIDIYTSEPT
+438 
-449 GTFHKFLRV
+449 
-458 QVRPSEESF
+458 
-467 STPNYTFLTI
+467 PNFTFLEP

-483 RLGTGYPYVFQSDV
+483 RLGDGYPYVLQSSI
-497 KHTTTNLSELDFYK
+497 KHTTSDTYERDWYK
-511 NNRLGVF
+511 NNRLAVF
-518 NNAIEDNITITTST
+518 NNAISDNITITETT

-541 TVTDSTDYANLT
+541 TITDSTDYENLT
-553 NAEIFNNAE
+553 TSQILENAE
-562 YWSNAPTTV
+562 YWSNAPTIV

-624 GREATGNYPEPITN
+624 GREPTGNYPEPISN

-651 LDTTETIILYD
+651 LDTTETIVLYD
-662 FPLEEEYG
+662 FPLEEDYG

-708 TIILNNQDTT
+708 TIIINNQDTI
-718 DSQTEFRFGGLG
+718 DSQTEFKFGGLG

-735 QTTDLTSLEDWEVQ
+735 QTTDLTHLNDWEVQ

-780 LINVKVNGEDLS
+780 LINVRVNGEDLS

-797 IEDAQIPEGLD
+797 IEDAKIPEGLD

-827 NIREKTIEL
+827 NIREKVIEL

-889 DTMDISTSAGAYNIK
+889 DTMDISTSAGAYTIK

-945 VITLQETVTGQKFT
+945 VITLQETITGQKFT

-972 IDCEERKVYHKTNED
+972 IDCEERRVYHRTNED
-987 DTEPTDLSRY
+987 DTEPTDLSKY

>member
-1 MASTTKYAGT
+1 MASVTKYAGT

-26 NNIRNA
+26 SNIRNA
-32 AENSHAVSS
+32 AESSHAVSS
-41 ILIQGKSETKNRP
+41 VLIQGKGETKNRP

-68 GAEPTKII
+68 GAEPTKIV

-127 TKTFNVKGKI
+127 TKTFNVKGKV
-137 TRAQLNSG
+137 TRAQLNSSG
-145 NFGCR
+145 FGCR

-165 ISYVRVRVEYVLS
+165 VSFVRVKVEYVLS
-178 DYTVKVDAIDGYN
+178 DYTVLVDAVDGYN
-191 NEAFDVTLRV
+191 NEPFDVTLRI

-215 TTPVGFTYESYEG
+215 TTPVGFTYDGYEG

-242 EPNVGGSGTSNV
+242 EPSVGGSGTSNV
-254 TLRFTPSVTYPS
+254 SLRFTPSVTYPS

-277 SESLNGANATKTISI
+277 SESLNGANASKSVSI
-292 REKPQTGEETGTGEQ
+292 REKPVTSDETAPDTQVIPMEEEVDTSIHFIGIDEVVTLPIRLTPEETEWLREDETHYYHISLYGNPSYGDTYTNYYNFGVRGLSDGHWGDTPSVDLVSDCVLDDGTVTYFLGDRRVPTFCLDTVMRLESF
-307 GKQINKDT
+307 INYPTELALVIRDGVGYIVRT
-315 DKYEDILK
+315 IRK
-323 VVENEAFK
+323 V
-331 LDMDFST
+331 
-338 VDWENEDI
+338 
-346 HIVLRIDNGEWYCL
+346 
-360 ARETFDENT
+360 
-369 PTTGIL
+369 
-375 QYKLPYH
+375 
-382 SSWHNY
+382 
-388 DVHPIDIT
+388 
-396 DTDITED
+396 
-403 KKINCEFRILSFSAT
+403 KINVIPSDLTVPNFTVL
-418 FYNVDRQ
+418 
-425 RNEKNEGNYVMEI
+425 
-438 YSIDIYTSEPT
+438 EP
-449 GTFHKFLRV
+449 
-458 QVRPSEESF
+458 
-467 STPNYTFLTI
+467 

-483 RLGTGYPYVFQSDV
+483 RLGTGYPYVLQSDI
-497 KHTTTNLSELDFYK
+497 KHTTSDTYERDWYK
-511 NNRLGVF
+511 NNRIGVF
-518 NNAIEDNITITTST
+518 NNAIAENITITTET
-532 DPETGEVTE
+532 DPDTGEVTE
-541 TVTDSTDYANLT
+541 TINDSTDYENLT
-553 NAEIFNNAE
+553 PTQIIENAE
-562 YWSNAPTTV
+562 YWSNAPTTP

-591 IFTGDYPETTT
+591 IFTGDYPQTTT

-624 GREATGNYPEPITN
+624 GREQTGNYPEPISN
-638 LLDENIAETSIPN
+638 LLEENIAETNIPK
-651 LDTTETIILYD
+651 LDTTETIVLYD
-662 FPLEEEYG
+662 FPLEEDYG

-708 TIILNNQDTT
+708 TIIINNQDTI

-735 QTTDLTSLEDWEVQ
+735 NTLDLTNLGDWEVQ

-754 ILLEEEANLNFGDI
+754 ILLEEDANLNFGDI

-780 LINVKVNGEDLS
+780 LINVRVNGEDLS

-797 IEDAQIPEGLD
+797 IEDAKIPEGLD

-889 DTMDISTSAGAYNIK
+889 DTMDITTSAGAYTIK

-926 FVQGIASVNPVI
+926 YVQGIASVNPII

-945 VITLQETVTGQKFT
+945 VITLAETVTGQKFT

-972 IDCEERKVYHKTNED
+972 IDCEERKVYHRTNED
-987 DTEPTDLSRY
+987 DTEPTDLSKY

>member
-1 MASTTKYAGT
+1 MIFMASVTKYAGT

-26 NNIRNA
+26 SNIRNA

-41 ILIQGKSETKNRP
+41 VLIQGKGETKNRP

-68 GAEPTKII
+68 GAEPVKIV

-107 LGVSGFSGKGVAPT
+107 LGVSGFSAKGVAPT
-121 TSMKTN
+121 TSMKTS

-137 TRAQLNSG
+137 TRAQLNSAG
-145 NFGCR
+145 FGCR

-165 ISYVRVRVEYVLS
+165 VSYVRVRVEYVLS
-178 DYTVKVDAIDGYN
+178 DYTVLVDAVDGYN
-191 NEAFDVTLRV
+191 QEPFDVTLRI
-201 SNKNLTRYNPSLTL
+201 SNKNLTKYNPTLTL
-215 TTPVGFTYESYEG
+215 TTPVGFTYDGYEG

-242 EPNVGGSGTSNV
+242 EPRVGGSGTSNV
-254 TLRFTPSVTYPS
+254 SLRFIPSVTYPS
-266 GSDVFTGSFTL
+266 GSDVFTGTFTL
-277 SESLNGANATKTISI
+277 SESLNGANATKTVSI
-292 REKPQTGEETGTGEQ
+292 REKPVT
-307 GKQINKDT
+307 
-315 DKYEDILK
+315 
-323 VVENEAFK
+323 
-331 LDMDFST
+331 
-338 VDWENEDI
+338 
-346 HIVLRIDNGEWYCL
+346 
-360 ARETFDENT
+360 
-369 PTTGIL
+369 
-375 QYKLPYH
+375 
-382 SSWHNY
+382 
-388 DVHPIDIT
+388 
-396 DTDITED
+396 
-403 KKINCEFRILSFSAT
+403 
-418 FYNVDRQ
+418 
-425 RNEKNEGNYVMEI
+425 
-438 YSIDIYTSEPT
+438 
-449 GTFHKFLRV
+449 
-458 QVRPSEESF
+458 SEESETGGTTDVSSDTDDDGNMIIDMPDDTVYQTVNEDF
-467 STPNYTFLTI
+467 TFTINKEDMRYIEGSSYHWRQVIGRDPDTTTI
-477 SEEEFD
+477 SLDETTADARYLSYPDGRGVLEVRDWGEEESVNLLIRFTALGEQTIRLQGSSSVYVYYHFQVIPQTKGVVNSILLQPTTEELD
-483 RLGTGYPYVFQSDV
+483 RLGTGYPYIAQADM
-497 KHTTTNLSELDFYK
+497 KQTTTDTYKRNWYK
-511 NNRLGVF
+511 NNRIGVF
-518 NNAIEDNITITTST
+518 NNPITDNITITETT

-541 TVTDSTDYANLT
+541 TITDSTDYDNLT
-553 NAEIFNNAE
+553 TAQILENAE
-562 YWSNAPTTV
+562 YWSQDLAGINQYDNV
-571 NEYNN
+571 D
-576 LECEFTY
+576 CEFTY
-583 NENYPLYL
+583 NENYPLY
-591 IFTGDYPETTT
+591 IIITGDHTEAESAGFDP
-602 YGYDMGTIT
+602 GNIT
-611 HNNPAII
+611 FDNICII

-624 GREATGNYPEPITN
+624 GREATGNYPEPISN

-708 TIILNNQDTT
+708 TIIINNQDTT

-735 QTTDLTSLEDWEVQ
+735 QTTDLTSLNDWEVQ

-797 IEDAQIPEGLD
+797 IEDAKIPEGLD

-827 NIREKTIEL
+827 NIREKVIEL

-889 DTMDISTSAGAYNIK
+889 DTMDITTSAGAYTIK

-926 FVQGIASVNPVI
+926 FVQGIASVNPII

-945 VITLQETVTGQKFT
+945 VITLQETITGQKFT

-987 DTEPTDLSRY
+987 DTEPTDLSKY

>member
-1 MASTTKYAGT
+1 MASVTKYAGT
-11 VTQTTGGHYVSFDYL
+11 VTQTTGGHYVTFDYL
-26 NNIRNA
+26 SNIRNA
-32 AENSHAVSS
+32 AEDSHAVSS
-41 ILIQGKSETKNRP
+41 VLIQGKSETKNRP

-68 GAEPTKII
+68 GAEPTKIV

-107 LGVSGFSGKGVAPT
+107 LGVSGFSAKGVAPT

-127 TKTFNVKGKI
+127 TKTFDVKGKI

-150 INYPTN
+150 INYPPN

-165 ISYVRVRVEYVLS
+165 VSYVRVRVEYVLS
-178 DYTVKVDAIDGYN
+178 DYTVKVDAVDGYN
-191 NEAFDVTLRV
+191 GEAFDVTLRV
-201 SNKNLTRYNPSLTL
+201 SNKNLTRYNPTLTL
-215 TTPVGFTYESYEG
+215 TTPVGFTYNSYEG
-228 TGKITKVN
+228 TGKVTKVN

-242 EPNVGGSGTSNV
+242 EPSVGGSGTSNV
-254 TLRFTPSVTYPS
+254 TVRFTPSVTYPS
-266 GSDVFTGSFTL
+266 DTGVFTGTFTL
-277 SESLNGANATKTISI
+277 SESLNGANASKSVSI
-292 REKPQTGEETGTGEQ
+292 REKPVTSDETAPDSAPIITDDDNVPVPIKWVKTLVNEEITNSLENVLTKKYCAVFGFPCNDKGEPLLLERNTPIQWKNPYLDNQWTLITTYFSFKDYGGAFITSEKFNEIIIRGTKV
-307 GKQINKDT
+307 GKYGLYCFAT
-315 DKYEDILK
+315 DRGGY
-323 VVENEAFK
+323 
-331 LDMDFST
+331 
-338 VDWENEDI
+338 W
-346 HIVLRIDNGEWYCL
+346 
-360 ARETFDENT
+360 ETFKDLT
-369 PTTGIL
+369 P
-375 QYKLPYH
+375 
-382 SSWHNY
+382 
-388 DVHPIDIT
+388 DISYFFEVVPE
-396 DTDITED
+396 ED
-403 KKINCEFRILSFSAT
+403 DLTIPNFT
-418 FYNVDRQ
+418 FL
-425 RNEKNEGNYVMEI
+425 
-438 YSIDIYTSEPT
+438 EPT
-449 GTFHKFLRV
+449 
-458 QVRPSEESF
+458 
-467 STPNYTFLTI
+467 
-477 SEEEFD
+477 EEEFD
-483 RLGTGYPYVFQSDV
+483 RLGTGYPYVLQSDL
-497 KHTTTNLSELDFYK
+497 KHTTSDTYERDWYK

-518 NNAIEDNITITTST
+518 NNAISDNITITTET
-532 DPETGEVTE
+532 DPDTGEVTE
-541 TVTDSTDYANLT
+541 TITDSTDYDNLT
-553 NAEIFNNAE
+553 PSQIIENAE
-562 YWSNAPTTV
+562 YWSNAPTSV

-591 IFTGDYPETTT
+591 IFTGDYSETTT

-624 GREATGNYPEPITN
+624 GREATGNYPEPISN

-651 LDTTETIILYD
+651 QDTTETIVLYD
-662 FPLEEEYG
+662 FPLDEDYG

-690 EMVLSAKLV
+690 EMVLSAKIV

-708 TIILNNQDTT
+708 TIIINDQDTT

-735 QTTDLTSLEDWEVQ
+735 TTTDLTNLNDWEVQ

-797 IEDAQIPEGLD
+797 IEDAEIPEGLD

-827 NIREKTIEL
+827 NIREKVIEL

-889 DTMDISTSAGAYNIK
+889 DTMDITTSAGAYTIK

-926 FVQGIASVNPVI
+926 FVQGIASVNPII

-972 IDCEERKVYHKTNED
+972 IDCEERKVYHRTNED

>member
-1 MASTTKYAGT
+1 MASVTKYAGT
-11 VTQTTGGHYVSFDYL
+11 VTQTTGGHYVTFDYL

-68 GAEPTKII
+68 GAEPVKIV

-145 NFGCR
+145 GFGCR

-165 ISYVRVRVEYVLS
+165 VSYVRVRVEYVLS
-178 DYTVKVDAIDGYN
+178 DYTVKVDAVDGYN
-191 NEAFDVTLRV
+191 NEPFDVTLRV
-201 SNKNLTRYNPSLTL
+201 SNKNLTRYNPTLTL
-215 TTPVGFTYESYEG
+215 TTPVGFSYESYEG
-228 TGKITKVN
+228 TGRVTKVN

-242 EPNVGGSGTSNV
+242 EPSVGGSGTSNV
-254 TLRFTPSVTYPS
+254 TVRFIPSVTYPS
-266 GSDVFTGSFTL
+266 GSGVFTGAFTL
-277 SESLNGANATKTISI
+277 SESLNGANATKTVNI
-292 REKPQTGEETGTGEQ
+292 REKPVTSDETAPDTKVIPMEEEVDTSIHFIGLDEVATIPIRLTQEEVEWLREDETRYYYATLYGNPGYGDHRYYGYPFEVRGLSDGNWITTIAVNIVSDCVLDDGTVTYFLRGTGSP
-307 GKQINKDT
+307 IPIDT
-315 DKYEDILK
+315 VMK
-323 VVENEAFK
+323 VSSIWHNWTELAFS
-331 LDMDFST
+331 LVRMGS
-338 VDWENEDI
+338 
-346 HIVLRIDNGEWYCL
+346 
-360 ARETFDENT
+360 
-369 PTTGIL
+369 TTGAL
-375 QYKLPYH
+375 RR
-382 SSWHNY
+382 
-388 DVHPIDIT
+388 V
-396 DTDITED
+396 
-403 KKINCEFRILSFSAT
+403 KINLIPSDLTVPNFTVL
-418 FYNVDRQ
+418 
-425 RNEKNEGNYVMEI
+425 
-438 YSIDIYTSEPT
+438 EPT
-449 GTFHKFLRV
+449 
-458 QVRPSEESF
+458 
-467 STPNYTFLTI
+467 
-477 SEEEFD
+477 EEELD

-497 KHTTTNLSELDFYK
+497 KHTTSDTYERDWYK

-518 NNAIEDNITITTST
+518 NNAIEDNITITTET
-532 DPETGEVTE
+532 DPITGEVTE
-541 TVTDSTDYANLT
+541 TVTDSTDYDNLT
-553 NAEIFNNAE
+553 PSQIIENAE
-562 YWSNAPTTV
+562 YWSNAPTIV

-591 IFTGDYPETTT
+591 IFTGDYPETAT

-611 HNNPAII
+611 HNNPSII

-624 GREATGNYPEPITN
+624 GREPTGNYPEPITN

-651 LDTTETIILYD
+651 LDTTETIVLYD

-708 TIILNNQDTT
+708 TIIINNQDTI
-718 DSQTEFRFGGLG
+718 DSQTEFKFGGLG

-735 QTTDLTSLEDWEVQ
+735 QTTDLTHLNDWEVQ

-780 LINVKVNGEDLS
+780 LINVRVNGEDLS

-797 IEDAQIPEGLD
+797 IEDVEIPEGLD

-889 DTMDISTSAGAYNIK
+889 DTMDITTSAGAYTIK

-926 FVQGIASVNPVI
+926 FVQGIASVNPII
-938 SLKAQDN
+938 SLKAQED

-987 DTEPTDLSRY
+987 DTEPTDLSKY

-1012 FNASGCTVRKVE
+1012 FNATGCTVRKVE

>member
-1 MASTTKYAGT
+1 MASVTKYAGT
-11 VTQTTGGHYVSFDYL
+11 VSQTTGGHYVTFDYL
-26 NNIRNA
+26 SNIRNA
-32 AENSHAVSS
+32 AEGSHAVSS
-41 ILIQGKSETKNRP
+41 VLIQGKSETKNRP
-54 STISCTGFGFNLPL
+54 STISCTGFNFNLPL
-68 GAEPTKII
+68 GAEPVKIV

-91 KYPKRVVNIPA
+91 KHPKRVLNIPA

-107 LGVSGFSGKGVAPT
+107 LGVSGFSAKGVAPT

-178 DYTVKVDAIDGYN
+178 DYTVKVDAVDGYN
-191 NEAFDVTLRV
+191 NEPFDVTLRV
-201 SNKNLTRYNPSLTL
+201 SNKNLTRYNPTLTL
-215 TTPVGFTYESYEG
+215 TTPVGFTYNSYEG
-228 TGKITKVN
+228 TGKVTKVN

-242 EPNVGGSGTSNV
+242 EPSVGGSGSSNV
-254 TLRFTPSVTYPS
+254 SLRFIPSVTYPS
-266 GSDVFTGSFTL
+266 GSGVFTGSFTL
-277 SESLNGANATKTISI
+277 SESLNGSNASKSVSI
-292 REKPQTGEETGTGEQ
+292 REKPVT
-307 GKQINKDT
+307 
-315 DKYEDILK
+315 
-323 VVENEAFK
+323 
-331 LDMDFST
+331 
-338 VDWENEDI
+338 
-346 HIVLRIDNGEWYCL
+346 
-360 ARETFDENT
+360 
-369 PTTGIL
+369 
-375 QYKLPYH
+375 
-382 SSWHNY
+382 
-388 DVHPIDIT
+388 
-396 DTDITED
+396 
-403 KKINCEFRILSFSAT
+403 
-418 FYNVDRQ
+418 
-425 RNEKNEGNYVMEI
+425 
-438 YSIDIYTSEPT
+438 
-449 GTFHKFLRV
+449 
-458 QVRPSEESF
+458 SEESETGDTTDVQSDTDDDGNLIIDMPDDTVYQTVNEEF
-467 STPNYTFLTI
+467 KFTVRKEDLHYDETLGAWWQLVWVDPATTTI
-477 SEEEFD
+477 RADTETTADVRYVSRLDGHGELRVFDWGEEESVNYLIRFTALGVQTIRLISLSDEYVDYPFSVIPQGSDVVNSILLQPTEEEQD
-483 RLGTGYPYVFQSDV
+483 RLGTGYPYICQADM
-497 KHTTTNLSELDFYK
+497 KQTTTDTYKRNWYK
-511 NNRLGVF
+511 NNRIGVF
-518 NNAIEDNITITTST
+518 NNPITDNITITETT
-532 DPETGEVTE
+532 DPDTGEVTE
-541 TVTDSTDYANLT
+541 TVTDSTDYENLT
-553 NAEIFNNAE
+553 TAQIIENAE
-562 YWSNAPTTV
+562 YWSQDLAGINTYDNV
-571 NEYNN
+571 D
-576 LECEFTY
+576 CEFTY
-583 NENYPLYL
+583 NENYPLY
-591 IFTGDYPETTT
+591 IIITGDHTEAESAGFDP
-602 YGYDMGTIT
+602 GNIT
-611 HNNPAII
+611 FNNINII
-618 EKQVYK
+618 EKTVYK
-624 GREATGNYPEPITN
+624 GREQTGNYPEPISN

-651 LDTTETIILYD
+651 LDTTETIVLYD

-708 TIILNNQDTT
+708 TIILNNQDTI
-718 DSQTEFRFGGLG
+718 DSQTEFKFGGLG

-735 QTTDLTSLEDWEVQ
+735 QTTDLTHLNDWEVQ

-780 LINVKVNGEDLS
+780 LINVRVNGEDLS

-797 IEDAQIPEGLD
+797 IEDVKIPEGLD

-945 VITLQETVTGQKFT
+945 VITLAETVTGQKFT

-972 IDCEERKVYHKTNED
+972 IDCEERKVYHRTNED
-987 DTEPTDLSRY
+987 DTEPTDLSKY

>member
-1 MASTTKYAGT
+1 MASVTKYAGT
-11 VTQTTGGHYVSFDYL
+11 VSQTTGGHYVTFDYL

-41 ILIQGKSETKNRP
+41 VLIQGKAETKNRP

-68 GAEPTKII
+68 GAEPTKIV

-91 KYPKRVVNIPA
+91 KYPKRVLNIPA

-107 LGVSGFSGKGVAPT
+107 LGVSGFSAKGVAPT

-165 ISYVRVRVEYVLS
+165 VSYVRIKVEYVLS
-178 DYTVKVDAIDGYN
+178 DYTVKVDASDGYN
-191 NEAFDVTLRV
+191 QEPFDVTLRV
-201 SNKNLTRYNPSLTL
+201 SNKNLTRYNPTLTL
-215 TTPVGFTYESYEG
+215 TVPIGFTYNSYEG
-228 TGKITKVN
+228 TGKVTKVN

-242 EPNVGGSGTSNV
+242 EPMVGGSGSSNV
-254 TLRFTPSVTYPS
+254 TVRFIPSVTYPS
-266 GSDVFTGSFTL
+266 GSGVFTGTFTL
-277 SESLNGANATKTISI
+277 SESLNGANASKSVSI
-292 REKPQTGEETGTGEQ
+292 REKPQTSTESETGGTTDVSSDTDDDGNMIIVMPSDTVYQTVNEGFNFIVRKEDMPYNETGRFWEQRINGDPQTTDIALGIPPADVICEIEEESNGYHVFVFDWGEEES
-307 GKQINKDT
+307 INLGIRFT
-315 DKYEDILK
+315 ALGVQTITLLNPN
-323 VVENEAFK
+323 NEY
-331 LDMDFST
+331 
-338 VDWENEDI
+338 VD
-346 HIVLRIDNGEWYCL
+346 
-360 ARETFDENT
+360 
-369 PTTGIL
+369 
-375 QYKLPYH
+375 YH
-382 SSWHNY
+382 
-388 DVHPIDIT
+388 
-396 DTDITED
+396 
-403 KKINCEFRILSFSAT
+403 F
-418 FYNVDRQ
+418 
-425 RNEKNEGNYVMEI
+425 YVMPQTGDVVN
-438 YSIDIYTSEPT
+438 SILLQPT
-449 GTFHKFLRV
+449 
-458 QVRPSEESF
+458 
-467 STPNYTFLTI
+467 
-477 SEEEFD
+477 EEELD
-483 RLGTGYPYVFQSDV
+483 RLGTGYPYIAQADM
-497 KHTTTNLSELDFYK
+497 KQTTTDTYKRNWYK
-511 NNRLGVF
+511 NNRIGVF
-518 NNAIEDNITITTST
+518 NNPISDNITITETT
-532 DPETGEVTE
+532 DPDTGEITE
-541 TVTDSTDYANLT
+541 TVTDTTDYENLT
-553 NAEIFNNAE
+553 PSQILENAE
-562 YWSNAPTTV
+562 YWSQDLAGINTYDNV
-571 NEYNN
+571 D
-576 LECEFTY
+576 CDFTY
-583 NENYPLYL
+583 NENYPLY
-591 IFTGDYPETTT
+591 IIITGDHTEAESAGFDP
-602 YGYDMGTIT
+602 GSIT
-611 HNNPAII
+611 FDNICII
-618 EKQVYK
+618 EKPVYK
-624 GREATGNYPEPITN
+624 GREPTGNYPEPISN

-708 TIILNNQDTT
+708 TIIINNQDTT
-718 DSQTEFRFGGLG
+718 YSQTEFRFGGLG

-735 QTTDLTSLEDWEVQ
+735 QTTDLTHLNDWEVQ

-768 RIGFYIEQLQEQ
+768 RVGFYIEQLQEQ

-797 IEDAQIPEGLD
+797 IEDAKIPEGLD

-889 DTMDISTSAGAYNIK
+889 DTMDISTSAGAYTIK

-926 FVQGIASVNPVI
+926 FVQGIASVNPII

-972 IDCEERKVYHKTNED
+972 IDCEERKVYHRTNED

>member
-1 MASTTKYAGT
+1 MASVTKYAGT

-26 NNIRNA
+26 GNIRNA

-41 ILIQGKSETKNRP
+41 VLIQGKSETKNRP

-68 GAEPTKII
+68 GAEPVKIV

-137 TRAQLNSG
+137 SRAQLNSG
-145 NFGCR
+145 GFGCR

-165 ISYVRVRVEYVLS
+165 VSYVRVRVEYVLS
-178 DYTVKVDAIDGYN
+178 DYTVKVDAVDGYN

-201 SNKNLTRYNPSLTL
+201 SNKNLTRYNPILTL
-215 TTPVGFTYESYEG
+215 TTPVGFSYESYEG
-228 TGKITKVN
+228 TGRVTKVN

-242 EPNVGGSGTSNV
+242 EPMVGGSGTSNV
-254 TLRFTPSVTYPS
+254 SLRFIPSVTYPS
-266 GSDVFTGSFTL
+266 GSGVFTGVFTL

-292 REKPQTGEETGTGEQ
+292 REKPVTSEESETGGTTDVSSDTDDDGNMIIDMPDDIVPQTINEEFKFTVRKEDMRYDPGYGRQVIGRDPETTTIRLDETTANARYLSSPNGLGVLEVYDWGEEESVNLLIRFTAIGIQTLRLQGSSSVYVYYHFLVSPQTGDVV
-307 GKQINKDT
+307 NS
-315 DKYEDILK
+315 IL
-323 VVENEAFK
+323 
-331 LDMDFST
+331 
-338 VDWENEDI
+338 
-346 HIVLRIDNGEWYCL
+346 
-360 ARETFDENT
+360 
-369 PTTGIL
+369 L
-375 QYKLPYH
+375 Q
-382 SSWHNY
+382 
-388 DVHPIDIT
+388 
-396 DTDITED
+396 
-403 KKINCEFRILSFSAT
+403 
-418 FYNVDRQ
+418 
-425 RNEKNEGNYVMEI
+425 
-438 YSIDIYTSEPT
+438 
-449 GTFHKFLRV
+449 
-458 QVRPSEESF
+458 PSEEE
-467 STPNYTFLTI
+467 L
-477 SEEEFD
+477 D
-483 RLGTGYPYVFQSDV
+483 RLGNGYPYFCQADM
-497 KHTTTNLSELDFYK
+497 KQTTTDTYKRNWYK
-511 NNRLGVF
+511 NNRIGVF
-518 NNAIEDNITITTST
+518 NNPIEGNITITETT
-532 DPETGEVTE
+532 DPDTGEVTE
-541 TVTDSTDYANLT
+541 TITDTTDYENLT
-553 NAEIFNNAE
+553 TAQIIENAE
-562 YWSNAPTTV
+562 YWSN
-571 NEYNN
+571 N
-576 LECEFTY
+576 LAGINTYDNVDCEFTY
-583 NENYPLYL
+583 NENYPLY
-591 IFTGDYPETTT
+591 IIITGDHTEAESAGFDP
-602 YGYDMGTIT
+602 GNIT
-611 HNNPAII
+611 FDNVCII
-618 EKQVYK
+618 EKTVYK
-624 GREATGNYPEPITN
+624 GREATGNYPEPISN

-651 LDTTETIILYD
+651 LDTTETIVLYD

-708 TIILNNQDTT
+708 TIIINNQDTI

-780 LINVKVNGEDLS
+780 LINVRVNGEDLS

-889 DTMDISTSAGAYNIK
+889 DTMDITTSAGAYNIK

-938 SLKAQDN
+938 SLKAQED

-972 IDCEERKVYHKTNED
+972 IDCEERKVYHRTNED
-987 DTEPTDLSRY
+987 DTEPTDLSKY

>member
-1 MASTTKYAGT
+1 MASVTKYAGT
-11 VTQTTGGHYVSFDYL
+11 VSQTTGGHYVSFDYL
-26 NNIRNA
+26 SNIRNA
-32 AENSHAVSS
+32 AEDSHAVSS

-54 STISCTGFGFNLPL
+54 STISCTGFNFNLPL
-68 GAEPTKII
+68 GAEPVKIV

-107 LGVSGFSGKGVAPT
+107 LGVSGFSAKGVAPT
-121 TSMKTN
+121 TSMKTS

-137 TRAQLNSG
+137 TRAQLNSTG
-145 NFGCR
+145 FGCR

-178 DYTVKVDAIDGYN
+178 DYTVKVDATDGYN

-201 SNKNLTRYNPSLTL
+201 SNKNLTKYNPTLTL
-215 TTPVGFTYESYEG
+215 TTPVGFSYESYEG
-228 TGKITKVN
+228 TGKVTKVN

-242 EPNVGGSGTSNV
+242 EPSVGGSGSSNV
-254 TLRFTPSVTYPS
+254 TVRFTPSVTYPT
-266 GSDVFTGSFTL
+266 GSDVFTGTFTL
-277 SESLNGANATKTISI
+277 SESLNGSNASKSVSI
-292 REKPQTGEETGTGEQ
+292 RERPQTSEESETGGTTDVSSDTDDDGNMIIDMPDDIVYQTVNEDFTFTVRKEDMPYDNVTGVWSQVIVVDPETTTIRADTETTVDVRYRPSSGGLGMLSVLDWGEEESVNLLIRFSASGIQTVRLLHMEEGGFYEVYQFLVSPQTGE
-307 GKQINKDT
+307 
-315 DKYEDILK
+315 
-323 VVENEAFK
+323 VVNSIF
-331 LDMDFST
+331 
-338 VDWENEDI
+338 
-346 HIVLRIDNGEWYCL
+346 
-360 ARETFDENT
+360 
-369 PTTGIL
+369 L
-375 QYKLPYH
+375 Q
-382 SSWHNY
+382 
-388 DVHPIDIT
+388 
-396 DTDITED
+396 
-403 KKINCEFRILSFSAT
+403 
-418 FYNVDRQ
+418 
-425 RNEKNEGNYVMEI
+425 
-438 YSIDIYTSEPT
+438 
-449 GTFHKFLRV
+449 
-458 QVRPSEESF
+458 PSEEE
-467 STPNYTFLTI
+467 T
-477 SEEEFD
+477 D
-483 RLGTGYPYVFQSDV
+483 RLGTGYPYLAQADM
-497 KHTTTNLSELDFYK
+497 KQTTNDTYKRNWYK
-511 NNRLGVF
+511 NNRIGVF
-518 NNAIEDNITITTST
+518 NNPISSNITITETT
-532 DPETGEVTE
+532 DPDTGEVTE
-541 TVTDSTDYANLT
+541 TINDTTDYENLT
-553 NAEIFNNAE
+553 PTQIIENAE
-562 YWSNAPTTV
+562 YWSN
-571 NEYNN
+571 N
-576 LECEFTY
+576 LAGINTYDNVDCEFTY
-583 NENYPLYL
+583 NENYPLY
-591 IFTGDYPETTT
+591 IIITGDHTEAESAGFDP
-602 YGYDMGTIT
+602 GNIT
-611 HNNPAII
+611 FNNVCII

-624 GREATGNYPEPITN
+624 GREQTGNYPEPISN

-651 LDTTETIILYD
+651 LDTTETIVLYD
-662 FPLEEEYG
+662 FPLDEEYG

-708 TIILNNQDTT
+708 TIIINNQDTI

-768 RIGFYIEQLQEQ
+768 RVGFYIEQLQEQ

-797 IEDAQIPEGLD
+797 IEDAKIPEGLD

-827 NIREKTIEL
+827 NIREKVIEL

-926 FVQGIASVNPVI
+926 FVQGIASVNPII

-959 IGYDGDWQTGIVE
+959 IGYDGDWTTGIVE

>member
-1 MASTTKYAGT
+1 MASVTKYAGT
-11 VTQTTGGHYVSFDYL
+11 VSQTTGGHYVSFDYL

-32 AENSHAVSS
+32 AENSHAISS

-54 STISCTGFGFNLPL
+54 STISCTGFNFNLPL
-68 GAEPTKII
+68 GAEPTKIV

-91 KYPKRVVNIPA
+91 KYPKRVLNIPA

-107 LGVSGFSGKGVAPT
+107 LGVSGFSAKGVAPT
-121 TSMKTN
+121 TTMKTN
-127 TKTFNVKGKI
+127 TKTFDVKGKI
-137 TRAQLNSG
+137 SRAQLNSTG
-145 NFGCR
+145 FGCR
-150 INYPTN
+150 INYPSN

-178 DYTVKVDAIDGYN
+178 DYTVKVDAVDGYN
-191 NEAFDVTLRV
+191 QEPFDVTLRI

-215 TTPVGFTYESYEG
+215 TTPVGFSYESYEG

-242 EPNVGGSGTSNV
+242 EPSVGGSGSSNI

-266 GSDVFTGSFTL
+266 GSDVFTGTFTL
-277 SESLNGANATKTISI
+277 SESLNGSNASKLVSI
-292 REKPQTGEETGTGEQ
+292 REKPQTSTESETGDTTDVESASDDDGNMIIDMPTDTVYQTVNEEFKFIVRKEDMPYDATHGYWYQVMAVDPRTGIISLERLPADVICQIYPDDDNVQVIVEDWGDEESINFLIYFTALGAQTIGLIDKDGRVVDYHFHIIPQTGEVV
-307 GKQINKDT
+307 NS
-315 DKYEDILK
+315 IL
-323 VVENEAFK
+323 
-331 LDMDFST
+331 
-338 VDWENEDI
+338 
-346 HIVLRIDNGEWYCL
+346 
-360 ARETFDENT
+360 
-369 PTTGIL
+369 L
-375 QYKLPYH
+375 Q
-382 SSWHNY
+382 
-388 DVHPIDIT
+388 
-396 DTDITED
+396 
-403 KKINCEFRILSFSAT
+403 
-418 FYNVDRQ
+418 
-425 RNEKNEGNYVMEI
+425 
-438 YSIDIYTSEPT
+438 
-449 GTFHKFLRV
+449 
-458 QVRPSEESF
+458 PSEEE
-467 STPNYTFLTI
+467 T
-477 SEEEFD
+477 D
-483 RLGTGYPYVFQSDV
+483 RLGTGYAYIAQADM
-497 KHTTTNLSELDFYK
+497 KQTTTDTYKRDWYK
-511 NNRLGVF
+511 NNRIGVF
-518 NNAIEDNITITTST
+518 NNPITDNITITETT
-532 DPETGEVTE
+532 DPDTGEITE
-541 TVTDSTDYANLT
+541 TITDTTDYENLT
-553 NAEIFNNAE
+553 PTQIIQNAE
-562 YWSNAPTTV
+562 YWSNNLAGI
-571 NEYNN
+571 NEYDTVDVD
-576 LECEFTY
+576 FTY
-583 NENYPLYL
+583 NENYPLY
-591 IFTGDYPETTT
+591 IIITGDHTEAEGAGFDP
-602 YGYDMGTIT
+602 GNIT
-611 HNNPAII
+611 FDNVCII

-624 GREATGNYPEPITN
+624 GREQTGNYPSPITN

-651 LDTTETIILYD
+651 LDTTETIVLYD

-708 TIILNNQDTT
+708 TIIINNQDTI
-718 DSQTEFRFGGLG
+718 DSQTEFQFGGLG

-735 QTTDLTSLEDWEVQ
+735 QTTDLTQLGDWEVQ

-827 NIREKTIEL
+827 NIREKVIEL

-889 DTMDISTSAGAYNIK
+889 DTMDITTSAGAYTIK

-972 IDCEERKVYHKTNED
+972 IDCEERKVYHRTNED
-987 DTEPTDLSRY
+987 DTEPTDLSKY

-1012 FNASGCTVRKVE
+1012 FNATGCTVRKVE

>member
-26 NNIRNA
+26 SNIRNA
-32 AENSHAVSS
+32 AEDSHAVSS
-41 ILIQGKSETKNRP
+41 VLIQGKSETKNRP
-54 STISCTGFGFNLPL
+54 STISCTGFNFNLPL

-91 KYPKRVVNIPA
+91 KYPKRVLNIPA

-107 LGVSGFSGKGVAPT
+107 LGVSGFSAKGVAPT
-121 TSMKTN
+121 TTMKTN

-165 ISYVRVRVEYVLS
+165 VSYVRVRVEYVLS
-178 DYTVKVDAIDGYN
+178 DYTVKVDAVDGYN
-191 NEAFDVTLRV
+191 QEPFDVTLRV
-201 SNKNLTRYNPSLTL
+201 SNKNLTRYNPTLTL
-215 TTPVGFTYESYEG
+215 TTPVGFSYNSYEG
-228 TGKITKVN
+228 TGKVTRVN

-242 EPNVGGSGTSNV
+242 EPMVGGSGSSNV
-254 TLRFTPSVTYPS
+254 TVRFTPSVTYPS
-266 GSDVFTGSFTL
+266 GSDVFTGTFTL
-277 SESLNGANATKTISI
+277 SESLNGANASKTVSI
-292 REKPQTGEETGTGEQ
+292 RERPVTSDETAPDSAPIITDDDNVTVPIKWVKTLVNEEITTSLENVITKPYCGIFSFPCNGRGEPLFLERDTWTQFKDLVHGNYWRVITVYNPNYGYTGSSILSERV
-307 GKQINKDT
+307 N
-315 DKYEDILK
+315 DILIRGNNVGK
-323 VVENEAFK
+323 YVVYYFGMDRSTMGTWKAFK
-331 LDMDFST
+331 DLTPDISYFFE
-338 VDWENEDI
+338 VVPEEEDLTI
-346 HIVLRIDNGEWYCL
+346 PNF
-360 ARETFDENT
+360 TF
-369 PTTGIL
+369 I
-375 QYKLPYH
+375 
-382 SSWHNY
+382 
-388 DVHPIDIT
+388 
-396 DTDITED
+396 
-403 KKINCEFRILSFSAT
+403 
-418 FYNVDRQ
+418 
-425 RNEKNEGNYVMEI
+425 
-438 YSIDIYTSEPT
+438 EPT
-449 GTFHKFLRV
+449 
-458 QVRPSEESF
+458 
-467 STPNYTFLTI
+467 
-477 SEEEFD
+477 EEELD
-483 RLGTGYPYVFQSDV
+483 RLGTGYPYVLQSDI
-497 KHTTTNLSELDFYK
+497 KHTTSDTYERDWYK
-511 NNRLGVF
+511 NNRLAVF
-518 NNAIEDNITITTST
+518 NNAIEDNITITETT

-541 TVTDSTDYANLT
+541 TVTDSTDYENLT
-553 NAEIFNNAE
+553 PSQIIENAE

-602 YGYDMGTIT
+602 LGYDMGTIT

-624 GREATGNYPEPITN
+624 GREPTGNYPEPISN

-651 LDTTETIILYD
+651 LDTTETIVLYD
-662 FPLEEEYG
+662 FPLDEDYG

-690 EMVLSAKLV
+690 EMVLSAKIV

-708 TIILNNQDTT
+708 TIIINNQDTI

-735 QTTDLTSLEDWEVQ
+735 QTTDLTQLGDWEVQ

-797 IEDAQIPEGLD
+797 IEDVEIPEGLD

-827 NIREKTIEL
+827 NIREKEIEL

-889 DTMDISTSAGAYNIK
+889 DTMDISTSAGAYTIK

-972 IDCEERKVYHKTNED
+972 IDCEERRVYHKTNED
-987 DTEPTDLSRY
+987 DTEPTDLSKY

>member
-1 MASTTKYAGT
+1 
-11 VTQTTGGHYVSFDYL
+11 V
-26 NNIRNA
+26 
-32 AENSHAVSS
+32 
-41 ILIQGKSETKNRP
+41 
-54 STISCTGFGFNLPL
+54 
-68 GAEPTKII
+68 
-76 VEYRHRKNTGSDYSS
+76 VEYRHRKNTGSDYSA
-91 KYPKRVVNIPA
+91 KHPKRVLNIPA

-107 LGVSGFSGKGVAPT
+107 LGVSGFSAKGVAPT

-145 NFGCR
+145 GFGCR

-165 ISYVRVRVEYVLS
+165 VSYVRIKVEYVLS
-178 DYTVKVDAIDGYN
+178 DYTVKVDAVDGYN
-191 NEAFDVTLRV
+191 QEPFDVTLRV

-215 TTPVGFTYESYEG
+215 TTPVGFSYESYEG
-228 TGKITKVN
+228 TGKVTRVN

-242 EPNVGGSGTSNV
+242 EPMVGGSGSSNV
-254 TLRFTPSVTYPS
+254 TVRFTPSVTYPS
-266 GSDVFTGSFTL
+266 GSDVFTGTFTL
-277 SESLNGANATKTISI
+277 SESLNGANATKTVSIS
-292 REKPQTGEETGTGEQ
+292 EKPVTSDETAPDSAPIITDDDNVPAPIKWVKTLVNEEITNSLENALTKQYCVVFGFPCNDKGEPLLLERDTGMQWKSSNHAQWSVITVYRGGSV
-307 GKQINKDT
+307 G
-315 DKYEDILK
+315 Y
-323 VVENEAFK
+323 VG
-331 LDMDFST
+331 ST
-338 VDWENEDI
+338 VPSEGFNEVVIRGTNVGKYVAYLFGSDRLTGSWNRFKDLTPDI
-346 HIVLRIDNGEWYCL
+346 SYFFEVVPEEEDLTIPNFTVL
-360 ARETFDENT
+360 
-369 PTTGIL
+369 
-375 QYKLPYH
+375 
-382 SSWHNY
+382 
-388 DVHPIDIT
+388 
-396 DTDITED
+396 
-403 KKINCEFRILSFSAT
+403 
-418 FYNVDRQ
+418 
-425 RNEKNEGNYVMEI
+425 
-438 YSIDIYTSEPT
+438 EPT
-449 GTFHKFLRV
+449 
-458 QVRPSEESF
+458 
-467 STPNYTFLTI
+467 
-477 SEEEFD
+477 EEEFD
-483 RLGTGYPYVFQSDV
+483 RLGTGYPYVLQSSI
-497 KHTTTNLSELDFYK
+497 KHTTSDTYERDWYK

-518 NNAIEDNITITTST
+518 NNPISSNITITTET
-532 DPETGEVTE
+532 DPDTGEVTE
-541 TVTDSTDYANLT
+541 TVTDSTDYDNLT
-553 NAEIFNNAE
+553 PSQILENAE

-602 YGYDMGTIT
+602 LGYDMGTIT

-618 EKQVYK
+618 EKQVYN
-624 GREATGNYPEPITN
+624 GREPTGNYPEPISN

-651 LDTTETIILYD
+651 LDTTETIVLYD
-662 FPLEEEYG
+662 FPLEEDYG

-708 TIILNNQDTT
+708 TIIINNQDTI
-718 DSQTEFRFGGLG
+718 DSQTEFQFGGLG

-735 QTTDLTSLEDWEVQ
+735 QTTDLTHLNDWEVQ

-780 LINVKVNGEDLS
+780 LINVRVNGEDLS

-889 DTMDISTSAGAYNIK
+889 DTMDITTSAGAYTIK

-959 IGYDGDWQTGIVE
+959 IGYDGDWTTGIVE
-972 IDCEERKVYHKTNED
+972 IDCEERRVYHKTNED
-987 DTEPTDLSRY
+987 DTEPTDLSKY

-1012 FNASGCTVRKVE
+1012 FNATGCTVRKVE